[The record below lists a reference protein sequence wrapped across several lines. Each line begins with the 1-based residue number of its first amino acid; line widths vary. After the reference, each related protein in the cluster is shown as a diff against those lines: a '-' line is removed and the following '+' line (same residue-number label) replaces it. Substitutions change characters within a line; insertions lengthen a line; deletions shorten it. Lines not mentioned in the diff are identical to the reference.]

1 MVPVHTADYTIQPPA
16 DAAHADAR
24 GGRTLPE
31 VFETAVESVPDA
43 VAVVDGDR
51 SWTWARWR
59 EDVGALARGLQES
72 GVAPGDVVAVRLPNC
87 WELQT
92 LHLAVAAIGAVL
104 LPVHQG
110 TTPPEVRALLTRA
123 EPVLLVLSASGSESP
138 ATARSLLESVPS
150 LRGVLVAGEPETGCE
165 KAEETADEEAEGEEP
180 GVGSLDGL
188 LAAWAGR
195 GPRPVDVT
203 PDMPLVL
210 VPSSGT
216 ASARP
221 KLCVHS
227 HDGLLSNTV
236 AVTAEA
242 ADAFA
247 GTVLTAC
254 PMTHLFGLQAMHAA
268 LFAARRQVLFAGW
281 DVNRFLEL
289 AREHDPRVVF
299 AVPAQLRDV
308 VARLARTGEPTGFTP
323 YQVRTAGAAVAPALA
338 AQVRTVLG
346 CELVVV
352 WGMSEI
358 GTGTRTRAHDPDGSV
373 GVPVSGVDVRVVD
386 EHGGVCAPGVTGV
399 RGELQYRGPGLF
411 RGYFGEPELTRAALT
426 DDGWLRT
433 GDLAAIGADGV
444 VVLHGRADELI
455 NTGGRKFSATEVE
468 GLLANLAGLGPLA
481 VAGAPDD
488 RLGEYPCLVV
498 TDHTDRTIGL
508 SEVTAFL
515 RRLGLA
521 DHKIP
526 LELVTVRELP
536 LSPAGKLDRRA
547 LKGLL
552 AGLEAVTVP
561 ARLGAIPPY
570 TAEEALDLVRDCV
583 GRLLGNDGTAVPFS
597 PDTDSFSPDTDFRRL
612 GLDSILAVRLR
623 NLLREE
629 TGLPLPVT
637 LAFDFPTPRAV
648 AHVLAEQEDPS
659 LEDPSREEP
668 SREKLSREEPWE
680 IPADGPDP
688 VAIVAMACRLPGGAD
703 SPDALWELLADGT
716 DAMSPFPTDRGW
728 DLDRLFDED
737 PDRPGTS
744 YAREG
749 GFLHDA
755 GDFDAGFFG
764 LSDQEA
770 TATDPQQRLLL
781 EAAWETFERAGID
794 PRSVRGTRTGVFTG
808 AMDRGYGAHA
818 SATPSAWESML
829 ITGTS
834 ASAISGRIAYTYG
847 LEGPA
852 LTVDT
857 ASSSSLVALHLACR
871 SLRSGETDL
880 ALAGGVTVMA
890 TPAPFAHFSRLRA
903 LSPDSRSMAYAD
915 AANGSAW
922 SEGAGL
928 LLLERLSDARRNG
941 HPVLALVRGS
951 AVNQDGAS
959 NGLTAPSGPAQQRV
973 IREALA
979 DAGLTPR
986 DVDAVEGHGTGTP
999 LGDPIEAQAL
1009 LATYGQ
1015 QRSEERPLW
1024 LGSVKSNI
1032 GHTQAAAGVV
1042 GVIKTVLALRHGVL
1056 PRTLHVD
1063 APSAK
1068 VDWSAGSVRLLT
1080 EARPWP
1086 RESGI
1091 TRRAGVSSFGL
1102 TGTNAHVIL
1111 EEAPGKEAPGEE
1123 TAERAGGAPGE
1134 VPEEVRHESGAGGT
1148 SDTGPGGPEAAGDAA
1163 APWVLSARSRAA
1175 LRAQARR
1182 LAEHVTADPGLRA
1195 RDVAHAL
1202 ATTRALHRHRAVIS
1216 GSDRAQLLS
1225 MTAQFGRGERTAG
1238 VTPHESA
1245 PGGPAFV
1252 FSGQGS
1258 QRGGMGREAAEAFPV
1273 FGQALRE
1280 VCAALDPLL
1289 ARPLTSVMWAAPGSQ
1304 EAALLDDTTYTQ
1316 PALFAVQVAL
1326 YRLFESWGV
1335 VPGHLV
1341 GHSVGEISAAHVTG
1355 VLSLQDAC
1363 TLVAARSRLM
1373 GALPP
1378 GGAMV
1383 AARITEAEVTPWLA
1397 EVTDSVSIAAV
1408 NGPHSLVLSGAEAPL
1423 AALTDRL
1430 AAAGHK
1436 TRKLMV
1442 STAPHSPL
1450 MDPMLE
1456 EFRVVARTL
1465 SYAAP
1470 AVPLVST
1477 VTGRPLTGEE
1487 ARDPDHW
1494 VRHVR
1499 QSVRFEDAIG
1509 RLRDEHVT
1517 GFLELGAE
1525 PVLTPMIDEC
1535 LEPAGPQPGV
1545 AVVPSL
1551 RAGVPERHA
1560 LLTAVARVHAH
1571 GVPVDWDAVLP
1582 GARPVALPT
1591 YAFQRRRFWLAPAPM
1606 TAVGSAGPVGSAGD
1620 GGVADAA
1627 ASEGVA
1633 VTAVAAGG
1641 VVAAGEEPPGLEARL
1656 SGLDDAEQ
1664 DALVLALVLAET
1676 SAVLGG
1682 QETGGEETGGEEPSD
1697 ADGNRTFKELGIGS
1711 LNAVELR
1718 NRLIAATDLRLPS
1731 TLVYDYPTPNAI
1743 VRLVRERLA
1752 RPTAPA
1758 RDVSSVVAELESLV
1772 TAGAEVSAE
1781 TVARLRAVARWK
1793 AEASEATGSGEGTG
1807 ANPGGTPDLAPGGAL
1822 DLASASD
1829 EELFRLMDAGS

>member
-1 MVPVHTADYTIQPPA
+1 MVPVHTDDYAIQPPT
-16 DAAHADAR
+16 DAAAAL
-24 GGRTLPE
+24 GGCTLSG
-31 VFETAVESVPDA
+31 VFEAAVESAPDA

-51 SWTWARWR
+51 SWTWAQWR
-59 EDVGALARGLQES
+59 ADVGALARGLQES
-72 GVAPGDVVAVRLPNC
+72 GVAPGDVVAVQLPNC

-92 LHLAVAAIGAVL
+92 LHLAVAAVGAVL
-104 LPVHQG
+104 LPVHQD
-110 TTPPEVRALLTRA
+110 TAACEVHALLTRA
-123 EPVLLVLSASGSESP
+123 EPVLLVLSASGSETA
-138 ATARSLLESVPS
+138 ATARSLLDRVPS
-150 LRGVLVAGEPETGCE
+150 LRDVLLTGASEEGCQEAG
-165 KAEETADEEAEGEEP
+165 A
-180 GVGSLDGL
+180 GSLDGL
-188 LAAWAGR
+188 LAAWAGNA
-195 GPRPVDVT
+195 PRPVDVT
-203 PDMPLVL
+203 PDLPLVL
-210 VPSSGT
+210 IPSSGT
-216 ASARP
+216 TSARP

-227 HDGLLSNTV
+227 HDGLLSNTA

-247 GTVLTAC
+247 ATVLMAC

-268 LFAARRQVLFAGW
+268 LFAASRQVLLTGW
-281 DVNRFLEL
+281 DADRFLEL

-299 AVPAQLRDV
+299 AVPTQLRDV
-308 VARLARTGEPTGFTP
+308 VDKLAGTDGPAGFAP
-323 YQVRTAGAAVAPALA
+323 RQVRTAGAAVAPALA
-338 AQVRTVLG
+338 AQVRALLD
-346 CELVVV
+346 CDLVVV

-358 GTGTRTRAHDPDGSV
+358 GTGTRTRADDPEGSV
-373 GVPVSGVDVRVVD
+373 GGPVGGGEVRVVD
-386 EHGGVCAPGVTGV
+386 EHGEVCAADET
-399 RGELQYRGPGLF
+399 GELQYRGPGLF
-411 RGYFGEPELTRAALT
+411 RGYFREPELTRSALT
-426 DDGWLRT
+426 QDGWLRT
-433 GDLAAIGADGV
+433 GDLAAVGADGV
-444 VVLHGRADELI
+444 VVLHGRATELI

-468 GLLANLAGLGPLA
+468 GLLAGLAGLGPLA

-498 TDHTDRTIGL
+498 TDHADRTIGL
-508 SEVTAFL
+508 TEVAAFL

-526 LELVTVRELP
+526 LELVSVPELP

-547 LKGLL
+547 LDRLL
-552 AGLEAVTVP
+552 ADLEEVSVP
-561 ARLGAIPPY
+561 ARLGAIPPD
-570 TAEEALDLVRDCV
+570 TVEEALELVRDCV
-583 GRLLGNDGTAVPFS
+583 GRVLGSDGTAVPFS
-597 PDTDSFSPDTDFRRL
+597 PEAGFRQL
-612 GLDSILAVRLR
+612 GLDSIQAVRLR

-629 TGLPLPVT
+629 TGLPLPTT
-637 LAFDFPTPRAV
+637 LAFDSPTPRAV
-648 AHVLAEQEDPS
+648 ARVLAEQE
-659 LEDPSREEP
+659 EPSREEP
-668 SREKLSREEPWE
+668 GRAS
-680 IPADGPDP
+680 ADGADP
-688 VAIVAMACRLPGGAD
+688 VAIIGMACRLPGGAG
-703 SPDALWELLADGT
+703 SPEALWELLTDGT
-716 DAMSPFPTDRGW
+716 DAMSPFPEDRGW

-737 PDRPGTS
+737 PDRPGTC

-770 TATDPQQRLLL
+770 MATDPQQRLLL
-781 EAAWETFERAGID
+781 ETAWEAFERAGIA
-794 PRSVRGTRTGVFTG
+794 PESVQGTRTGVFAG
-808 AMDRGYGAHA
+808 AMDRGYGATV

-829 ITGTS
+829 ITGT
-834 ASAISGRIAYTYG
+834 AGSAISGRVAYTYG

-852 LTVDT
+852 ITVDT

-890 TPAPFAHFSRLRA
+890 TPAAFAHFSRLRA

-941 HPVLALVRGS
+941 HRVLALVRGS

-973 IREALA
+973 IRQALA
-979 DAGLTPR
+979 DAGLTPQ

-999 LGDPIEAQAL
+999 LGDPIETQAL

-1015 QRSEERPLW
+1015 QRPAARPLW

-1063 APSAK
+1063 APSTK

-1086 RESGI
+1086 RESGL

-1111 EEAPGKEAPGEE
+1111 EEAPGGEGEGEEE
-1123 TAERAGGAPGE
+1123 TAAARSG
-1134 VPEEVRHESGAGGT
+1134 SGAARVLEPA
-1148 SDTGPGGPEAAGDAA
+1148 DDAA
-1163 APWVLSARSRAA
+1163 VPWVLSARSRTA

-1182 LAEHVTADPGLRA
+1182 LAEHVAADPGLRA

-1202 ATTRALHRHRAVIS
+1202 ATTRALHRHRAVVT
-1216 GSDRAQLLS
+1216 GADLAQLL
-1225 MTAQFGRGERTAG
+1225 AAAAEFGRGERTAG
-1238 VTPHESA
+1238 VMPHDSA
-1245 PGGPAFV
+1245 PGGGPAFV
-1252 FSGQGS
+1252 FPGQGS
-1258 QRGGMGREAAEAFPV
+1258 QLNGMGREAAEAFPV

-1280 VCAALDPLL
+1280 VCALVDPLL
-1289 ARPLTSVMWAAPGSQ
+1289 ALPLTSVMWAAPDSE

-1335 VPGHLV
+1335 VPHHLV
-1341 GHSVGEISAAHVTG
+1341 GHSAGEIAAAHVAG

-1363 TLVAARSRLM
+1363 TLVAARGRLM
-1373 GALPP
+1373 GTLPS

-1383 AARITEAEVTPWLA
+1383 AVRITEDEVTPWLA
-1397 EVTDSVSIAAV
+1397 ELTEAVSIAAV
-1408 NGPHSLVLSGAEAPL
+1408 NSPHSLVLSGAEAPL
-1423 AALTDRL
+1423 IALTERL

-1436 TRKLMV
+1436 TRRVAVRLA
-1442 STAPHSPL
+1442 SHSPL
-1450 MDPMLE
+1450 MDPVLE
-1456 EFRVVARTL
+1456 DFRAVVRTL

-1470 AVPLVST
+1470 AIPLIST
-1477 VTGRPLTGEE
+1477 VSGRLLTDEE
-1487 ARDPDHW
+1487 ARDPDYW
-1494 VRHVR
+1494 VRHIR
-1499 QSVRFEDAIG
+1499 QSVRFKDAIG
-1509 RLRDEHVT
+1509 RLRDERVT

-1525 PVLTPMIDEC
+1525 PALTPMIDEC
-1535 LEPAGPQPGV
+1535 LESAGPQPG
-1545 AVVPSL
+1545 ATMVPSL

-1560 LLTAVARVHAH
+1560 LLTAVARLHAH
-1571 GVPVDWDAVLP
+1571 GAPVDWDAVLP
-1582 GARPVALPT
+1582 GARPVPLPT
-1591 YAFQRRRFWLAPAPM
+1591 YAFQRRRFWPA
-1606 TAVGSAGPVGSAGD
+1606 AAPVGSA
-1620 GGVADAA
+1620 
-1627 ASEGVA
+1627 A
-1633 VTAVAAGG
+1633 VGG
-1641 VVAAGEEPPGLEARL
+1641 VVGALDAVMGGTPADEEPPGLAARL

-1664 DALVLALVLAET
+1664 DAHVLALVLAET

-1682 QETGGEETGGEEPSD
+1682 QEPLGEEGSH
-1697 ADGNRTFKELGIGS
+1697 TFKELGINS
-1711 LNAVELR
+1711 VNAVELR
-1718 NRLIAATDLRLPS
+1718 NRLIAATDLRLPA
-1731 TLVYDYPTPNAI
+1731 TLVYDYPTPNAV

-1752 RPTAPA
+1752 RPTAAA
-1758 RDVSSVVAELESLV
+1758 RDVDSVVAELESLL
-1772 TAGAEVSAE
+1772 TAGAEVSQE
-1781 TVARLRAVARWK
+1781 TVARLRAVTAGRG
-1793 AEASEATGSGEGTG
+1793 AGTG
-1807 ANPGGTPDLAPGGAL
+1807 AGPGEELDLASGAL

-1829 EELFRLMDAGS
+1829 EELFQLMDTES

>member
-1 MVPVHTADYTIQPPA
+1 MVPVHTDDYAIRPPA
-16 DAAHADAR
+16 DTTHVR
-24 GGRTLPE
+24 GGFTLPE
-31 VFETAVESVPDA
+31 VFATAVESVPDA
-43 VAVVDGDR
+43 VALVDGHR
-51 SWTWARWR
+51 SWTWAQWR
-59 EDVGALARGLQES
+59 ADVDALARGLQES
-72 GVAPGDVVAVRLPNC
+72 GIAPGDVVAMRLPNC
-87 WELQT
+87 WELVT
-92 LHLAVAAIGAVL
+92 LHLAVAAVGAVL
-104 LPVHQG
+104 LPLHEG
-110 TTPPEVRALLTRA
+110 TPFPEVHALLTRA
-123 EPVLLVLSASGSESP
+123 EPVLLVLPASGSESL

-150 LRGVLVAGEPETGCE
+150 LRGVLMGGAPEAGGQDPE
-165 KAEETADEEAEGEEP
+165 
-180 GVGSLDGL
+180 VGSLDRL
-188 LAAWAGR
+188 LAAWAGS

-216 ASARP
+216 VSARP

-227 HDGLLSNTV
+227 HDGLLSNTA

-242 ADAFA
+242 AGAFD
-247 GTVLTAC
+247 GPVLTAC
-254 PMTHLFGLQAMHAA
+254 PMTHLFGLQSLHAA
-268 LFAARRQVLFAGW
+268 LFAACAQVLLTGW
-281 DVNRFLEL
+281 DVDRFLEL
-289 AREHDPRVVF
+289 AREHGPRVVF

-308 VARLARTGEPTGFTP
+308 TARLARTDEPAGFTP
-323 YQVRTAGAAVAPALA
+323 SQVRTAGAAVAPSLA
-338 AQVRTVLG
+338 VQVRAVLD
-346 CELVVV
+346 CELVVA

-373 GVPVSGVDVRVVD
+373 GVPVGGVEVRVVD
-386 EHGGVCAPGVTGV
+386 EHGDVCAAGE

-411 RGYFGEPELTRAALT
+411 RGYFREPELTRSALT

-444 VVLHGRADELI
+444 VVLHGRAAELI
-455 NTGGRKFSATEVE
+455 NSGGRKFSATEVE
-468 GLLANLAGLGPLA
+468 GLLSGLAGLGPLA
-481 VAGAPDD
+481 VTGAPDD

-498 TDHTDRTIGL
+498 TDRADSTIGL

-515 RRLGLA
+515 RRVGLA

-536 LSPAGKLDRRA
+536 LSPAGKLDRGA
-547 LKGLL
+547 LKRLL
-552 AGLEAVTVP
+552 AGLEAVSVP
-561 ARLGAIPPY
+561 ARLGAVPPC
-570 TAEEALDLVRDCV
+570 TAEEALELVRDCV
-583 GRLLGNDGTAVPFS
+583 GRVLRSGGAAVPISPDKDFFS
-597 PDTDSFSPDTDFRRL
+597 PDKDFRQL
-612 GLDSILAVRLR
+612 GLDSLHAVRLR

-629 TGLPLPVT
+629 TGLPLPPT
-637 LAFDFPTPRAV
+637 LAFDSPTPRAV
-648 AHVLAEQEDPS
+648 ARVLAEQEDP
-659 LEDPSREEP
+659 LQEQPSQEEP
-668 SREKLSREEPWE
+668 REV
-680 IPADGPDP
+680 PAGGAGADP
-688 VAIVAMACRLPGGAD
+688 VAIVGMACRLPGGVD

-755 GDFDAGFFG
+755 GGFDAGFFG

-794 PRSVRGTRTGVFTG
+794 PQSLKGTRTGVFTG
-808 AMDRGYGAHA
+808 AMDRGYGTHA
-818 SATPSAWESML
+818 SAAPSAWESML
-829 ITGTS
+829 ITGT
-834 ASAISGRIAYTYG
+834 AGSAISGRIAYTYG

-903 LSPDSRSMAYAD
+903 LSPDSRAMAYAD

-941 HPVLALVRGS
+941 HRVLALVRGS

-973 IREALA
+973 IRQALT
-979 DAGLTPR
+979 DAGLTPQ

-999 LGDPIEAQAL
+999 LGDPIEVQAL

-1015 QRSEERPLW
+1015 RRPEEQPLW

-1063 APSAK
+1063 APSAA
-1068 VDWSAGSVRLLT
+1068 VDWSAGAVRLLT

-1086 RESGI
+1086 RESGR

-1111 EEAPGKEAPGEE
+1111 EEAPRE
-1123 TAERAGGAPGE
+1123 TASGGEAEGAEPSGDT
-1134 VPEEVRHESGAGGT
+1134 VPAE
-1148 SDTGPGGPEAAGDAA
+1148 A

-1182 LAEHVTADPGLRA
+1182 LAEQVAADPGLPA
-1195 RDVAHAL
+1195 QDVAHAL
-1202 ATTRALHRHRAVIS
+1202 ATSRTLHRHRAVVS

-1225 MTAQFGRGERTAG
+1225 AAQRFGRGERTAG
-1238 VTPHESA
+1238 VTLDDSA
-1245 PGGPAFV
+1245 PGGLAFV

-1258 QRGGMGREAAEAFPV
+1258 QRSGMGLEAAGAFPV
-1273 FGQALRE
+1273 FGQALGE

-1289 ARPLTSVMWAAPGSQ
+1289 ARPLTSVMWAAPDSE
-1304 EAALLDDTTYTQ
+1304 EAARLDDTTYTQ

-1335 VPGHLV
+1335 VPDHLV

-1355 VLSLQDAC
+1355 VLGLQDAC

-1383 AARITEAEVTPWLA
+1383 AVRITEAEVTPWLEELA
-1397 EVTDSVSIAAV
+1397 DEVSIAAV

-1423 AALTDRL
+1423 VALTDQL
-1430 AAAGHK
+1430 SAAGHK
-1436 TRKLMV
+1436 IRRLMV

-1456 EFRVVARTL
+1456 EFRAVVRTL

-1470 AVPLVST
+1470 ALPLIST

-1487 ARDPDHW
+1487 ARDPEHW

-1499 QSVRFEDAIG
+1499 QSVRFKDAIG
-1509 RLRDEHVT
+1509 RLRDERVT

-1525 PVLTPMIDEC
+1525 PALTPMIDEC
-1535 LEPAGPQPGV
+1535 LESADPQPGT

-1551 RAGVPERHA
+1551 RSGVPEREA
-1560 LLTAVARVHAH
+1560 LLTSVARVHTH

-1591 YAFQRRRFWLAPAPM
+1591 YAFQRRRFWLASAPVSPA
-1606 TAVGSAGPVGSAGD
+1606 GSAGPTAD
-1620 GGVADAA
+1620 GGFAGAAD
-1627 ASEGVA
+1627 
-1633 VTAVAAGG
+1633 TADGT
-1641 VVAAGEEPPGLEARL
+1641 AAGEEPLGLEARL
-1656 SGLDDAEQ
+1656 SGLDEAEQ

-1676 SAVLGG
+1676 SAVLGS
-1682 QETGGEETGGEEPSD
+1682 QETHGEEPHGEE
-1697 ADGNRTFKELGIGS
+1697 GNRTFKEIGINS

-1718 NRLIAATDLRLPS
+1718 NRLIAATDIRLPA
-1731 TLVYDYPTPNAI
+1731 TLVYDYPTPKAV

-1752 RPTAPA
+1752 RPPSPA
-1758 RDVSSVVAELESLV
+1758 RDVASVVAELESLLM
-1772 TAGAEVSAE
+1772 AGAEVSEE
-1781 TVARLRAVARWK
+1781 TVARLKAVTAVP
-1793 AEASEATGSGEGTG
+1793 TGSGSGTG
-1807 ANPGGTPDLAPGGAL
+1807 VGPGGAL
-1822 DLASASD
+1822 DLVSASD
-1829 EELFRLMDAGS
+1829 EELFRLMDAES

>member
-1 MVPVHTADYTIQPPA
+1 MVPVHTDDYVLTPPA
-16 DAAHADAR
+16 DVAEFL
-24 GGRTLPE
+24 GGYTLPE
-31 VFETAVESVPDA
+31 VFEAAVESAPDT

-51 SWTWARWR
+51 SWTWAQWR
-59 EDVGALARGLQES
+59 ADVAALARGLQES
-72 GVAPGDVVAVRLPNC
+72 GVAPGDVVAVQLPNC

-92 LHLAVAAIGAVL
+92 LHLAVAAVGAVL
-104 LPVHQG
+104 LPVHEG
-110 TTPPEVRALLTRA
+110 TTAPELHALLTRA
-123 EPVLLVLSASGSESP
+123 EPVLLVRSAAGSAASAGNESA

-150 LRGVLVAGEPETGCE
+150 LRDVLAAGAWEAAGC
-165 KAEETADEEAEGEEP
+165 EEP
-180 GVGSLDGL
+180 GCEDPGTGSLDGL
-188 LAAWAGR
+188 LAAWAGHR
-195 GPRPVDVT
+195 PAPVDVT
-203 PDMPLVL
+203 PDLPLVL
-210 VPSSGT
+210 ISSSGT

-221 KLCVHS
+221 KLCLHS
-227 HDGLLSNTV
+227 HDGLLSNTA
-236 AVTAEA
+236 AVTAGA
-242 ADAFA
+242 ADAFG
-247 GTVLTAC
+247 GTVLVAC

-268 LFAARRQVLFAGW
+268 LFAAHGQVLLTGW
-281 DVNRFLEL
+281 DVDRFLEL
-289 AREHDPRVVF
+289 AREHAPRVVF

-308 VARLARTGEPTGFTP
+308 VARLARKDEPAGFAP

-338 AQVRTVLG
+338 ARVRAVLD
-346 CELVVV
+346 CELAVV

-358 GTGTRTRAHDPDGSV
+358 GAGTCTRAHDPDGSV
-373 GVPVSGVDVRVVD
+373 GRPVRGVAVRVVD
-386 EHGGVCAPGVTGV
+386 ERGEVCAAGE

-411 RGYFGEPELTRAALT
+411 RGYFGEPELTRSALT
-426 DDGWLRT
+426 EDGWLRT
-433 GDLAAIGADGV
+433 GDLAAIGGNGV
-444 VVLHGRADELI
+444 VVLHGRAAELI

-468 GLLANLAGLGPLA
+468 GLLAGLADLGPLA

-498 TDHTDRTIGL
+498 TDRADRTIGL
-508 SEVTAFL
+508 TEVTAYL

-526 LELVTVRELP
+526 LELVHLRELP
-536 LSPAGKLDRRA
+536 VSPAGKLDRRA
-547 LKGLL
+547 LQRLLGGLS
-552 AGLEAVTVP
+552 EVSVP
-561 ARLGAIPPY
+561 ARLGALPPY
-570 TAEEALDLVRDCV
+570 TVEEALELVRDGV
-583 GRLLGNDGTAVPFS
+583 GRLLGTGGTAVPFS
-597 PDTDSFSPDTDFRRL
+597 PDADFPDTDFRQL
-612 GLDSILAVRLR
+612 GLDSIRAVRLR

-629 TGLPLPVT
+629 TGLPLPAT

-648 AHVLAEQEDPS
+648 AHVLAEQE
-659 LEDPSREEP
+659 EPSREESSRVEPAHVASSRVKP
-668 SREKLSREEPWE
+668 SHVESSPVEPSHVE
-680 IPADGPDP
+680 SCRTPVDGADP
-688 VAIVAMACRLPGGAD
+688 VAIVGMACRLPGGAD
-703 SPDALWELLADGT
+703 SPEALWQLLADGT
-716 DAMSPFPTDRGW
+716 DAMSHFPEDRGW

-737 PDRPGTS
+737 PDRPGAS

-749 GFLHDA
+749 GFLYDA

-794 PRSVRGTRTGVFTG
+794 PKSLRGSRTGVFTG
-808 AMDRGYGAHA
+808 AMDRGHGAHA

-829 ITGTS
+829 ITGAA

-852 LTVDT
+852 MTVDT
-857 ASSSSLVALHLACR
+857 ASSSALVALHLACR

-941 HPVLALVRGS
+941 HRVLALVRGT

-973 IREALA
+973 IRQALA
-979 DAGLTPR
+979 DARLTPQ

-1015 QRSEERPLW
+1015 QRAEGRPLW

-1032 GHTQAAAGVV
+1032 GHTQAAAGAV
-1042 GVIKTVLALRHGVL
+1042 GVIKTVLALCHGVL

-1080 EARPWP
+1080 EPRPWP
-1086 RESGI
+1086 RESGR

-1111 EEAPGKEAPGEE
+1111 EEAPGGATGEE
-1123 TAERAGGAPGE
+1123 PQEEPEGAPAAA
-1134 VPEEVRHESGAGGT
+1134 RCASGAAR
-1148 SDTGPGGPEAAGDAA
+1148 GPEPSGDVAV
-1163 APWVLSARSRAA
+1163 PWVLSAHSRAA

-1182 LAEHVTADPGLRA
+1182 LAEDMTADPGPRA
-1195 RDVAHAL
+1195 QDVAHAL
-1202 ATTRALHRHRAVIS
+1202 ATTRTRHRHRVVVS
-1216 GSDRAQLLS
+1216 GSDRSQLVSL
-1225 MTAQFGRGERTAG
+1225 TAEFGRGRRAAG
-1238 VTPHESA
+1238 VALHDSA
-1245 PGGPAFV
+1245 PGGLAFV
-1252 FSGQGS
+1252 FPGQGS
-1258 QRGGMGREAAEAFPV
+1258 QRTGMGREAAEAFPV
-1273 FGQALRE
+1273 FGRALRE

-1289 ARPLTSVMWAAPGSQ
+1289 ERSLTSVMWAAPGSE

-1335 VPGHLV
+1335 VPDHLV

-1355 VLSLQDAC
+1355 LLSLQDAC
-1363 TLVAARSRLM
+1363 ALVAARSRLM

-1383 AARITEAEVTPWLA
+1383 AVRITEAEVTPWLA
-1397 EVTDSVSIAAV
+1397 EHTDSVSIAAV

-1423 AALTDRL
+1423 AVLTDRL
-1430 AAAGHK
+1430 GAAGHK
-1436 TRKLMV
+1436 TRRI
-1442 STAPHSPL
+1442 TASVAAHSPL

-1456 EFRVVARTL
+1456 EFRTVVRTL
-1465 SYAAP
+1465 TLPEAEP
-1470 AVPLVST
+1470 TVPLIST

-1509 RLRDEHVT
+1509 RLRDERVT

-1535 LEPAGPQPGV
+1535 LESADSQSGA

-1551 RAGVPERHA
+1551 RTGVPERQA
-1560 LLTAVARVHAH
+1560 LLTAVARVYAH
-1571 GVPVDWDAVLP
+1571 GVPVDWDTVLP

-1591 YAFQRRRFWLAPAPM
+1591 YAFQRRRFWLASAPVRPA
-1606 TAVGSAGPVGSAGD
+1606 GE
-1620 GGVADAA
+1620 VA
-1627 ASEGVA
+1627 
-1633 VTAVAAGG
+1633 AAGG
-1641 VVAAGEEPPGLEARL
+1641 TADGDEPPGLEARL
-1656 SGLDDAEQ
+1656 AGLDDVEQ
-1664 DALVLALVLAET
+1664 EALVLALVFAET

-1682 QETGGEETGGEEPSD
+1682 REMQGGE
-1697 ADGNRTFKELGIGS
+1697 ADRTFKELGVES
-1711 LNAVELR
+1711 VNAVELR
-1718 NRLIAATDLRLPS
+1718 NRLIAATDLRLPA

-1752 RPTAPA
+1752 RPATAA
-1758 RDVSSVVAELESLV
+1758 RDLAAVVAELETLV
-1772 TAGAEVSAE
+1772 TAGAEVSEE
-1781 TVARLRAVARWK
+1781 TVARLTAVTAGAAGK
-1793 AEASEATGSGEGTG
+1793 TGSADGGERE
-1807 ANPGGTPDLAPGGAL
+1807 AL
-1822 DLASASD
+1822 NLASASD
-1829 EELFRLMDAGS
+1829 EELFRLMDAES

>member
-1 MVPVHTADYTIQPPA
+1 MSEPRPAPQLTRVLESDPGVMVPVHTDDYAIQPPA
-16 DAAHADAR
+16 DAADVM
-24 GGRTLPE
+24 GGFTLPE
-31 VFETAVESVPDA
+31 VFEAAVGSAPDT

-51 SWTWARWR
+51 SWTWAQWR
-59 EDVGALARGLQES
+59 ADVAALARGLQES
-72 GVAPGDVVAVRLPNC
+72 GVAPGDVVAVHLPNC

-92 LHLAVAAIGAVL
+92 LHLAVAAVGAVL

-110 TTPPEVRALLTRA
+110 TTAPEIHALLTRA
-123 EPVLLVLSASGSESP
+123 EPVLLVLSASGSESE

-150 LRGVLVAGEPETGCE
+150 LRGALMAGAPDAGR
-165 KAEETADEEAEGEEP
+165 EEP

-188 LAAWAGR
+188 LAAWAGS

-203 PDMPLVL
+203 PDLPLVL
-210 VPSSGT
+210 IPSSGT

-227 HDGLLSNTV
+227 HDGLLSNTA

-242 ADAFA
+242 ADAFD
-247 GTVLTAC
+247 GMVLTAC

-268 LFAARRQVLFAGW
+268 LFAACGQVLLAGW
-281 DVNRFLEL
+281 DVDRFLEL
-289 AREHDPRVVF
+289 AREHEPRVVF

-308 VARLARTGEPTGFTP
+308 VARLAKTDEPAGFGP

-338 AQVRTVLG
+338 VQVRTVLD

-358 GTGTRTRAHDPDGSV
+358 GTGTRTRSHDPDGSV
-373 GVPVSGVDVRVVD
+373 GGPVGGVDVRVVD
-386 EHGGVCAPGVTGV
+386 EHGGVCAAGAT
-399 RGELQYRGPGLF
+399 GELQYRGPGLF
-411 RGYFGEPELTRAALT
+411 RGYFREPELTRSALT
-426 DDGWLRT
+426 EDGWLRT
-433 GDLAAIGADGV
+433 GDLAAIDADGV
-444 VVLHGRADELI
+444 VVLRGRATELI

-468 GLLANLAGLGPLA
+468 GLLAGLAGLGPSA
-481 VAGAPDD
+481 VVGAPDD

-498 TDHTDRTIGL
+498 TDRADRTIGL
-508 SEVTAFL
+508 TEVTAFL
-515 RRLGLA
+515 RRLGVA

-526 LELVTVRELP
+526 LELVTVRVLP
-536 LSPAGKLDRRA
+536 LSPAGKLDRGA
-547 LKGLL
+547 LRRLL
-552 AGLEAVTVP
+552 AGLEAAPVP
-561 ARLGAIPPY
+561 ARLGAVPPY
-570 TAEEALDLVRDCV
+570 TPEEALELVRDCV
-583 GRLLGNDGTAVPFS
+583 GRVLGNGGTAVPF
-597 PDTDSFSPDTDFRRL
+597 DPDTDFRGL
-612 GLDSILAVRLR
+612 GLDSIRSVRLR

-629 TGLPLPVT
+629 TGLPLPAT
-637 LAFDFPTPRAV
+637 LAFDFPNPRAV
-648 AHVLAEQEDPS
+648 AHVLAEQE
-659 LEDPSREEP
+659 EP
-668 SREKLSREEPWE
+668 SQEGPREIS
-680 IPADGPDP
+680 ADGADP
-688 VAIVAMACRLPGGAD
+688 VAIIGMACRLPGGAG
-703 SPDALWELLADGT
+703 SPDALWDLLADGT
-716 DAMSPFPTDRGW
+716 DAMSEFPEDRGW
-728 DLDRLFDED
+728 DLNRLFDED

-781 EAAWETFERAGID
+781 EAAWETFERAGIA
-794 PRSVRGTRTGVFTG
+794 PESLKGTRTGVFTG
-808 AMDRGYGAHA
+808 AMDRGYGATA
-818 SATPSAWESML
+818 SAAPSAWESML
-829 ITGTS
+829 STGV
-834 ASAISGRIAYTYG
+834 AGSAISGRIAYTYG

-852 LTVDT
+852 MTVDT

-871 SLRSGETDL
+871 SLRSGESDL

-903 LSPDSRSMAYAD
+903 LSPDSRSMAYAN

-941 HPVLALVRGS
+941 HRVLALVRGS

-973 IREALA
+973 IRQALA
-979 DAGLTPR
+979 DAGLTPQ

-1015 QRSEERPLW
+1015 QRPEGRPLW

-1032 GHTQAAAGVV
+1032 GHTQAAAGVT
-1042 GVIKTVLALRHGVL
+1042 GVIKTVLALRHGIL

-1086 RESGI
+1086 RESGL

-1111 EEAPGKEAPGEE
+1111 EEAPGEGVEKDVEEAPDGDL
-1123 TAERAGGAPGE
+1123 AEARG
-1134 VPEEVRHESGAGGT
+1134 ESGTAL
-1148 SDTGPGGPEAAGDAA
+1148 GPEPAGDAA
-1163 APWVLSARSRAA
+1163 TPWVLSARSRAA
-1175 LRAQARR
+1175 LRAQAGR
-1182 LAEHVTADPGLRA
+1182 LAEHVAADPGLRA
-1195 RDVAHAL
+1195 QDVAHAL
-1202 ATTRALHRHRAVIS
+1202 ATTRAVHRHRAVIS
-1216 GSDRAQLLS
+1216 GSDRAQLLAS
-1225 MTAQFGRGERTAG
+1225 AREFGRGERTAG
-1238 VTPHESA
+1238 VTLHDSV
-1245 PGGPAFV
+1245 PGGLAFV
-1252 FSGQGS
+1252 FPGQGG
-1258 QRGGMGREAAEAFPV
+1258 QRNGMGREAAEAFPV

-1280 VCAALDPLL
+1280 VCDALDPLL
-1289 ARPLTSVMWAAPGSQ
+1289 ARPLTSVMWAAPGSE

-1335 VPGHLV
+1335 TPDHLV
-1341 GHSVGEISAAHVTG
+1341 GHSAGEIAAAHVAG
-1355 VLSLQDAC
+1355 VLGLQDAC
-1363 TLVAARSRLM
+1363 TLVAARGRLM

-1383 AARITEAEVTPWLA
+1383 AVRITEAEATPLLA
-1397 EVTDSVSIAAV
+1397 ESTQAVSIAAV

-1436 TRKLMV
+1436 TRRIEV
-1442 STAPHSPL
+1442 RVASHSPL

-1456 EFRVVARTL
+1456 EFRAVVRTL

-1477 VTGRPLTGEE
+1477 VTGRPLTGED

-1499 QSVRFEDAIG
+1499 QSVRFKDAIG
-1509 RLRDEHVT
+1509 RLRGERVT

-1525 PVLTPMIDEC
+1525 PALTPMIDEC
-1535 LEPAGPQPGV
+1535 LESADPQPGA

-1571 GVPVDWDAVLP
+1571 GVPVHWDAVLP

-1591 YAFQRRRFWLAPAPM
+1591 YAFQRRRFWLASTPVSPA
-1606 TAVGSAGPVGSAGD
+1606 GSAGSAGSAAD
-1620 GGVADAA
+1620 GRCAGVASAT
-1627 ASEGVA
+1627 SLS
-1633 VTAVAAGG
+1633 VAADGM
-1641 VVAAGEEPPGLEARL
+1641 AAGEEPPGLEASL
-1656 SGLDDAEQ
+1656 SGLDDSEQ

-1682 QETGGEETGGEEPSD
+1682 QETRGEE
-1697 ADGNRTFKELGIGS
+1697 GNRTFKEMGIES

-1718 NRLIAATDLRLPS
+1718 NRLIAATDMRLPA
-1731 TLVYDYPTPNAI
+1731 TLMYDYPTPNAV

-1758 RDVSSVVAELESLV
+1758 RDVASVVAELESLL
-1772 TAGAEVSAE
+1772 TAGAEVSEE
-1781 TVARLRAVARWK
+1781 TVARLKAVTA
-1793 AEASEATGSGEGTG
+1793 GSGGGTG
-1807 ANPGGTPDLAPGGAL
+1807 ADPSGVL
-1822 DLASASD
+1822 DLTSASD
-1829 EELFRLMDAGS
+1829 DELFRLMDAES

>member
-1 MVPVHTADYTIQPPA
+1 MVPVPTDDYAMKPPTDTAGPP
-16 DAAHADAR
+16 

-31 VFETAVESVPDA
+31 VFETAVETAPDA
-43 VAVVDGDR
+43 VALVDGDR

-59 EDVGALARGLQES
+59 SDVDALARGLQES
-72 GVAPGDVVAVRLPNC
+72 GVAPGDVVAARLPNC
-87 WELQT
+87 WEYVT
-92 LHLAVAAIGAVL
+92 LHLAAAAVGAVL

-110 TTPPEVRALLTRA
+110 TTAQELQALLTRV
-123 EPVLLVLSASGSESP
+123 EPVLLVLSDSGSESG
-138 ATARSLLESVPS
+138 ATVRSLLESVPS
-150 LRGVLVAGEPETGCE
+150 LRSVLLAGTP
-165 KAEETADEEAEGEEP
+165 AEERGIR
-180 GVGSLDGL
+180 SLDGL
-188 LAAWAGR
+188 LAAWAGSV
-195 GPRPVDVT
+195 PQPVDVT
-203 PDMPLVL
+203 PDMPLAL
-210 VPSSGT
+210 IPSSGT
-216 ASARP
+216 TSARP

-227 HDGLLSNTV
+227 HDGLLANTA

-242 ADAFA
+242 ADAFT

-268 LFAARRQVLFAGW
+268 LSAACGQVLLTGW
-281 DVNRFLEL
+281 DVDRFLEL
-289 AREHDPRVVF
+289 ARQHDPRVVF
-299 AVPAQLRDV
+299 AVPAQLRDAV
-308 VARLARTGEPTGFTP
+308 ERLARTDKPAGFAP
-323 YQVRTAGAAVAPALA
+323 YQVRTAGADVAPALA
-338 AQVRTVLG
+338 ARVRDTLD

-352 WGMSEI
+352 WGMTEI
-358 GTGTRTRAHDPDGSV
+358 GTGTRTRAGDPDGSV
-373 GVPVSGVDVRVVD
+373 GKPVTGVAVRVVD
-386 EHGGVCAPGVTGV
+386 EDGELCAAGE
-399 RGELQYRGPGLF
+399 RGELQYRGPSLF
-411 RGYFGEPELTRAALT
+411 RGYFREPELTRSALT
-426 DDGWLRT
+426 EDGWLRT

-444 VVLHGRADELI
+444 VVLHGRAAEQI
-455 NTGGRKFSATEVE
+455 NTGGRTFSGTEVE
-468 GLLANLAGLGPLA
+468 ALLAGLTGLGPLA

-498 TDHTDRTIGL
+498 TGRADRTIGL
-508 SEVTAFL
+508 REVTAFL
-515 RRLGLA
+515 RRQGLA

-526 LELVTVRELP
+526 LELVTVPELP
-536 LSPAGKLDRRA
+536 LSAAGKPDRRA
-547 LKGLL
+547 IKRLLTGL
-552 AGLEAVTVP
+552 AAVTVP
-561 ARLGAIPPY
+561 ARPGAVPPD

-583 GRLLGNDGTAVPFS
+583 GQVLGHDGTAVPFS
-597 PDTDSFSPDTDFRRL
+597 SDTDFRRL
-612 GLDSILAVRLR
+612 GLDSVRAVRLR

-637 LAFDFPTPRAV
+637 LAFDHPTPRSV
-648 AHVLAEQEDPS
+648 ARVLAEQEEPS
-659 LEDPSREEP
+659 PEEP
-668 SREKLSREEPWE
+668 YR
-680 IPADGPDP
+680 IPADGADP
-688 VAIVAMACRLPGGAD
+688 VAIVGMACRLPGGAD
-703 SPDALWELLADGT
+703 SPEALWDLLTDGT
-716 DAMSPFPTDRGW
+716 DAMSGFPDDRGW

-794 PRSVRGTRTGVFTG
+794 PASLKGTRTGVYTG
-808 AMDRGYGAHA
+808 AMDRGYAATA
-818 SATPSAWESML
+818 SAAPSAWESML
-829 ITGTS
+829 ITGTAGS
-834 ASAISGRIAYTYG
+834 AVSGRIAYTYG

-903 LSPDSRSMAYAD
+903 LSPDSRAMAYAD

-941 HPVLALVRGS
+941 HPVLALIRGS

-959 NGLTAPSGPAQQRV
+959 NGLTAPSGPAQQHV
-973 IREALA
+973 IRQALT

-1015 QRSEERPLW
+1015 ERPEGRPLW

-1032 GHTQAAAGVV
+1032 GHTQAAAGVT
-1042 GVIKTVLALRHGVL
+1042 GVIKTVLALRHDVL
-1056 PRTLHVD
+1056 PGTLHVD

-1068 VDWSAGSVRLLT
+1068 VDWTAGSVRLLT
-1080 EARPWP
+1080 ESRPWP
-1086 RESGI
+1086 RENGRA
-1091 TRRAGVSSFGL
+1091 RRAGVSSFGL

-1111 EEAPGKEAPGEE
+1111 EEAPDGKTAEAGVVARDAPG
-1123 TAERAGGAPGE
+1123 TALATEPAD
-1134 VPEEVRHESGAGGT
+1134 
-1148 SDTGPGGPEAAGDAA
+1148 DTAV
-1163 APWVLSARSRAA
+1163 PWVLSARSRTA
-1175 LRAQARR
+1175 LRAQAHR
-1182 LAEHVTADPGLRA
+1182 LNEHVAAHPGLRA
-1195 RDVAHAL
+1195 QDVAHAL
-1202 ATTRALHRHRAVIS
+1202 ATIRTLHRHRAVIS
-1216 GSDRAQLLS
+1216 GPDRAQLLAAA
-1225 MTAQFGRGERTAG
+1225 AQFGNGERAAG
-1238 VTPHESA
+1238 VTLHDA
-1245 PGGPAFV
+1245 TPGGLAFV

-1258 QRGGMGREAAEAFPV
+1258 QRNGMGRAAAEAFPV

-1280 VCAALDPLL
+1280 ACATLDPLL
-1289 ARPLTSVMWAAPGSQ
+1289 PRPLTSVMWADPGSE

-1316 PALFAVQVAL
+1316 PALFAVQIAL
-1326 YRLFESWGV
+1326 YRLFASWGV
-1335 VPGHLV
+1335 IPDHLV
-1341 GHSVGEISAAHVTG
+1341 GHSVGEIAAAQVTG

-1383 AARITEAEVTPWLA
+1383 AVRITEAEVTPWLA
-1397 EVTDSVSIAAV
+1397 ELTDTVSIAAV

-1423 AALTDRL
+1423 ATLTDQL

-1436 TRKLMV
+1436 TRRLLV

-1450 MDPMLE
+1450 MDPVLD
-1456 EFRVVARTL
+1456 EFRAIVRTL

-1470 AVPLVST
+1470 TIPLVST

-1487 ARDPDHW
+1487 ARDPEHW

-1499 QSVRFEDAIG
+1499 QSVRFKDAIG
-1509 RLRDEHVT
+1509 RVLDARGT

-1535 LEPAGPQPGV
+1535 LETADPRPG
-1545 AVVPSL
+1545 AVVIPGL
-1551 RAGVPERHA
+1551 RAGTPDRDA

-1571 GVPVDWDAVLP
+1571 GTPVDWNAVLP
-1582 GARPVALPT
+1582 GARPAALPT
-1591 YAFQRRRFWLAPAPM
+1591 YAFQRRRFWPAP
-1606 TAVGSAGPVGSAGD
+1606 TPTGAAAPGGSAKSANIPGTATVQPTAD
-1620 GGVADAA
+1620 EGGAL
-1627 ASEGVA
+1627 S
-1633 VTAVAAGG
+1633 
-1641 VVAAGEEPPGLEARL
+1641 ARL
-1656 SGLDDAEQ
+1656 SGLEDTEQ
-1664 DALVLALVLAET
+1664 QTYLLALVLAET

-1682 QETGGEETGGEEPSD
+1682 QELRDEKGSH
-1697 ADGNRTFKELGIGS
+1697 TFKELGVNS
-1711 LNAVELR
+1711 VNAVELR
-1718 NRLIAATDLRLPS
+1718 NRLIEATDLRLPA
-1731 TLVYDYPTPNAI
+1731 TLVYDHPTPHAV
-1743 VRLVRERLA
+1743 VRLVRGRLA
-1752 RPTAPA
+1752 RQAAPA
-1758 RDVSSVVAELESLV
+1758 RDVASVVAELESLLA
-1772 TAGAEVSAE
+1772 AGAEISEE
-1781 TVARLRAVARWK
+1781 TAARLK
-1793 AEASEATGSGEGTG
+1793 AATTG
-1807 ANPGGTPDLAPGGAL
+1807 RDGGTDADSGAAL
-1822 DLASASD
+1822 DLTSASD
-1829 EELFRLMDAGS
+1829 EELFRLMDGER

>member
-1 MVPVHTADYTIQPPA
+1 MVPVHTDDYLLDLPA
-16 DAAHADAR
+16 GAAEAL
-24 GGRTLPE
+24 GGFTLPD
-31 VFETAVESVPDA
+31 VFASAATSAPDA
-43 VAVVDGDR
+43 VALVDGDR

-59 EDVGALARGLQES
+59 ADVDALARGLQES
-72 GVAPGDVVAVRLPNC
+72 GVAPGDVVAARLPNC
-87 WELQT
+87 WEFAT
-92 LHLAVAAIGAVL
+92 LHLAVAAVGAVL

-110 TTPPEVRALLTRA
+110 TASGDVRALLARA
-123 EPVLLVLSASGSESP
+123 EPVLLVLPESP
-138 ATARSLLESVPS
+138 GGDQAMARSLLENVPS
-150 LRGVLVAGEPETGCE
+150 LRRVLLAGASDTQR
-165 KAEETADEEAEGEEP
+165 EEP

-188 LAAWAGR
+188 LAAWAGS

-210 VPSSGT
+210 IPSSGT
-216 ASARP
+216 TSARP

-227 HDGLLSNTV
+227 HDGLLSNTE

-242 ADAFA
+242 AGTFD

-254 PMTHLFGLQAMHAA
+254 PMSHLFGLQGMHAA
-268 LFAARRQVLFAGW
+268 LFAACGQVLLTGW
-281 DVNRFLEL
+281 DTDRFLEL

-299 AVPAQLRDV
+299 AVPTQLRDV
-308 VARLARTGEPTGFTP
+308 VERLARTDEPAGFAP
-323 YQVRTAGAAVAPALA
+323 HQVRTAGAAIAPALT
-338 AQVRTVLG
+338 AQVRAALD
-346 CELVVV
+346 CDLIVV

-358 GTGTRTRAHDPDGSV
+358 GTGTRTRAGDPGDSV
-373 GVPVSGVDVRVVD
+373 GEPVSGVELRVVD
-386 EHGGVCAPGVTGV
+386 EHGVCAAGRT
-399 RGELQYRGPGLF
+399 GELQYRGPGLF
-411 RGYFGEPELTRAALT
+411 RGYFREPELTRSALT
-426 DDGWLRT
+426 EDGWLRT
-433 GDLAAIGADGV
+433 GDLAAVGPDGV
-444 VVLHGRADELI
+444 VVLHGRAAELI
-455 NTGGRKFSATEVE
+455 NTGGRKFAATEVE
-468 GLLANLAGLGPLA
+468 GLLADLTGLGPLA

-498 TDHTDRTIGL
+498 TDHADRTIGL

-515 RRLGLA
+515 HRRGLA

-536 LSPAGKLDRRA
+536 RSPAGKLDRRA
-547 LKGLL
+547 LKQRL
-552 AGLEAVTVP
+552 AGLEAVPVT
-561 ARLGAIPPY
+561 ARLGSVPPY
-570 TAEEALDLVRDCV
+570 TVEEALELVRDCV
-583 GRLLGNDGTAVPFS
+583 GRVLRNGGTTAPSS
-597 PDTDSFSPDTDFRRL
+597 PSSPSSSSSSFSSDTDFRGL
-612 GLDSILAVRLR
+612 GLDSIRAVRLR

-637 LAFDFPTPRAV
+637 LTFDFPTPRAV
-648 AHVLAEQEDPS
+648 AHVLAEQDEPAS
-659 LEDPSREEP
+659 EEP
-668 SREKLSREEPWE
+668 RET
-680 IPADGPDP
+680 PADGADP
-688 VAIVAMACRLPGGAD
+688 VAIIGMACRLPGGAD
-703 SPDALWELLADGT
+703 SPDALWDLLANGT
-716 DAMSPFPTDRGW
+716 DAMSGFPEDRGW
-728 DLDRLFDED
+728 DLDRLFDEN

-781 EAAWETFERAGID
+781 EAAWETFERAGLD
-794 PRSVRGTRTGVFTG
+794 PMSLKGTRTGVFTG
-808 AMDRGYGAHA
+808 AMDRGYAANA
-818 SATPSAWESML
+818 SAAPQAWESML
-829 ITGTS
+829 ITGAAGS
-834 ASAISGRIAYTYG
+834 AVSGRIAYTYG

-871 SLRSGETDL
+871 SLRSGESDL

-890 TPAPFAHFSRLRA
+890 TPAPFAQFSRLRA

-928 LLLERLSDARRNG
+928 LLLERLSDARRKG
-941 HPVLALVRGS
+941 HRVLALVRGS

-973 IREALA
+973 IRQALA
-979 DAGLTPR
+979 DAGLTPQE
-986 DVDAVEGHGTGTP
+986 VDAVEGHGTGTP
-999 LGDPIEAQAL
+999 LGDPIEAGAL

-1015 QRSEERPLW
+1015 DRPEGRQLW

-1032 GHTQAAAGVV
+1032 GHTQAAAGVA
-1042 GVIKTVLALRHGVL
+1042 GVIKTVLALRHGIL

-1086 RESGI
+1086 RQSGR

-1111 EEAPGKEAPGEE
+1111 EEAPGEEREAEGPASEAPEE
-1123 TAERAGGAPGE
+1123 TRRVSGTARN
-1134 VPEEVRHESGAGGT
+1134 PEPADAT
-1148 SDTGPGGPEAAGDAA
+1148 S

-1182 LAEHVTADPGLRA
+1182 LAEQVSADPGLRA
-1195 RDVAHAL
+1195 QDVAHSL
-1202 ATTRALHRHRAVIS
+1202 ATTRTLHRYRAVVS
-1216 GSDRAQLLS
+1216 APDRAQLLS
-1225 MTAQFGRGERTAG
+1225 TTAEFGRGERTAG

-1245 PGGPAFV
+1245 PGGLAFV

-1258 QRGGMGREAAEAFPV
+1258 QRNGMGRAAAEAFPV

-1289 ARPLTSVMWAAPGSQ
+1289 ARPLTSVMWAAPGSE

-1316 PALFAVQVAL
+1316 PAVFAVQVAL
-1326 YRLFESWGV
+1326 YRLFESWGLA
-1335 VPGHLV
+1335 PDHLV
-1341 GHSVGEISAAHVTG
+1341 GHSIGEISAAHVAG
-1355 VLSLQDAC
+1355 VLGLRDAC
-1363 TLVAARSRLM
+1363 TLVATRSRLM
-1373 GALPP
+1373 GALRP
-1378 GGAMV
+1378 GGAMLAV
-1383 AARITEAEVTPWLA
+1383 RITEAEVAPWLA
-1397 EVTDSVSIAAV
+1397 ERTDAVSVAAV
-1408 NGPHSLVLSGAEAPL
+1408 NGPHSLVLAGAESPL
-1423 AALTDRL
+1423 AALADEL

-1436 TRKLMV
+1436 TRRIAMSV
-1442 STAPHSPL
+1442 AAHSPL

-1456 EFRVVARTL
+1456 EFRAVVRTL

-1470 AVPLVST
+1470 AVPILST
-1477 VTGRPLTGEE
+1477 VTGRPLTGED

-1499 QSVRFEDAIG
+1499 QSVRFKDAIG
-1509 RLRDEHVT
+1509 RLRDQRVT

-1525 PVLTPMIDEC
+1525 PALTPMIDEC
-1535 LEPAGPQPGV
+1535 LESADPPLGT

-1551 RAGVPERHA
+1551 RAGVAERQA
-1560 LLTAVARVHAH
+1560 LLTAAAQMHAH
-1571 GVPVDWDAVLP
+1571 GAPVDWDAVLP

-1591 YAFQRRRFWLAPAPM
+1591 YAFQRRRFWLASAPAGP
-1606 TAVGSAGPVGSAGD
+1606 AADGGSAGN
-1620 GGVADAA
+1620 
-1627 ASEGVA
+1627 
-1633 VTAVAAGG
+1633 AVAAGT
-1641 VVAAGEEPPGLEARL
+1641 VTAGEEPPGLEARL
-1656 SGLDDAEQ
+1656 SGLDDHEQ
-1664 DALVLALVLAET
+1664 DAHVLALVLAET

-1682 QETGGEETGGEEPSD
+1682 QAPHDDG
-1697 ADGNRTFKELGIGS
+1697 GNRPFKEMGINS

-1718 NRLIAATDLRLPS
+1718 NRLIAATDLRLPA
-1731 TLVYDYPTPNAI
+1731 TLVYDHPTPNAV

-1752 RPTAPA
+1752 RPATPA
-1758 RDVSSVVAELESLV
+1758 RDVASVVAELESLL
-1772 TAGAEVSAE
+1772 TAGAEVSEE
-1781 TVARLRAVARWK
+1781 TAARLKAVTAEGAVATV
-1793 AEASEATGSGEGTG
+1793 TG
-1807 ANPGGTPDLAPGGAL
+1807 PGGTL
-1822 DLASASD
+1822 DLTSASD
-1829 EELFRLMDAGS
+1829 EELFRLMDAES

>member
-1 MVPVHTADYTIQPPA
+1 MVPVHADDYVIGAPA
-16 DAAHADAR
+16 DATAVP
-24 GGRTLPE
+24 GGHTLPE
-31 VFETAVESVPDA
+31 VFASA
-43 VAVVDGDR
+43 VAAAPDTVALVDGDR

-59 EDVGALARGLQES
+59 ADVDALARGLQES
-72 GVAPGDVVAVRLPNC
+72 GVAPGDVVAARLPNC
-87 WELQT
+87 WEFAT
-92 LHLAVAAIGAVL
+92 LHLAVAAVGAVL
-104 LPVHQG
+104 LPVHQD
-110 TTPPEVRALLTRA
+110 TTALELQALLTRT
-123 EPVLLVLSASGSESP
+123 EPVLLVLTASGDEGA
-138 ATARSLLESVPS
+138 ATARSLLKSVPS
-150 LRGVLVAGEPETGCE
+150 LRGVLLAGTP
-165 KAEETADEEAEGEEP
+165 EGERGAPEI
-180 GVGSLDGL
+180 GSLDGL
-188 LAAWAGR
+188 LTAWTGSE
-195 GPRPVDVT
+195 PQPVDVT
-203 PDMPLVL
+203 PDMPLAL
-210 VPSSGT
+210 IPSSGT
-216 ASARP
+216 TSARP

-227 HDGLLSNTV
+227 HDGLLSNTA

-254 PMTHLFGLQAMHAA
+254 PMTHLFGLQALHAA
-268 LFAARRQVLFAGW
+268 LFAACGQVLLTGW
-281 DVNRFLEL
+281 DTDRFLEL
-289 AREHDPRVVF
+289 ARQHDPRVVF
-299 AVPAQLRDV
+299 AVPAQLRD
-308 VARLARTGEPTGFTP
+308 AIGRLARTHEPAGFTP
-323 YQVRTAGAAVAPALA
+323 HQVRTAGAAIAPALA
-338 AQVRTVLG
+338 AQVRAALD
-346 CELVVV
+346 CDLVAV

-358 GTGTRTRAHDPDGSV
+358 GTGTRTRTGDPDGSV
-373 GVPVSGVDVRVVD
+373 GTPVEGVDVRVVD
-386 EHGGVCAPGVTGV
+386 EDGELCAAGE

-411 RGYFGEPELTRAALT
+411 RGYFREPELTRSALT
-426 DDGWLRT
+426 EDGWLRT
-433 GDLAAIGADGV
+433 GDVAALGADGV
-444 VVLHGRADELI
+444 VVLHGRAAEQI
-455 NTGGRKFSATEVE
+455 TTGGRTFSGTEVE
-468 GLLANLAGLGPLA
+468 ALLAGLAGLGPLA

-498 TDHTDRTIGL
+498 TGHADRTIGL

-536 LSPAGKLDRRA
+536 LTAAGKLDRRA
-547 LKGLL
+547 LKWLLTGL
-552 AGLEAVTVP
+552 APVSVP
-561 ARLGAIPPY
+561 ARPGAVPPD
-570 TAEEALDLVRDCV
+570 TAEEALELVRDCV
-583 GRLLGNDGTAVPFS
+583 GHVLGDGAPATP
-597 PDTDSFSPDTDFRRL
+597 FSPDTDFRRL
-612 GLDSILAVRLR
+612 GLDSVLAVRLR

-648 AHVLAEQEDPS
+648 AHVLSGQ
-659 LEDPSREEP
+659 EEP
-668 SREKLSREEPWE
+668 SVKEPWRA
-680 IPADGPDP
+680 PADDADP
-688 VAIVAMACRLPGGAD
+688 VAIVGMACRLPGGAD
-703 SPDALWELLADGT
+703 SPDALWDLLTDGT
-716 DAMSPFPTDRGW
+716 DAMSGFPDDRGW

-794 PRSVRGTRTGVFTG
+794 PASLKGTRTGVFTG
-808 AMDRGYGAHA
+808 AMDRGYAAA
-818 SATPSAWESML
+818 SAAPSAWESML
-829 ITGTS
+829 ITGTAGS
-834 ASAISGRIAYTYG
+834 AVSGRIAYTYG

-903 LSPDSRSMAYAD
+903 LSPEARAMAYAD

-973 IREALA
+973 IRQALA

-1015 QRSEERPLW
+1015 ERPRERPLW

-1032 GHTQAAAGVV
+1032 GHTQAAAGVA

-1056 PRTLHVD
+1056 PGTLHVD

-1068 VDWSAGSVRLLT
+1068 VNWSAGAVRLLT
-1080 EARPWP
+1080 EPRPWP
-1086 RESGI
+1086 RESGRA
-1091 TRRAGVSSFGL
+1091 RRAGVSSFGL

-1111 EEAPGKEAPGEE
+1111 EEAPGGETE
-1123 TAERAGGAPGE
+1123 G
-1134 VPEEVRHESGAGGT
+1134 
-1148 SDTGPGGPEAAGDAA
+1148 AAGASGTADASGPA
-1163 APWVLSARSRAA
+1163 DDTAVPWVLSARSRTA
-1175 LRAQARR
+1175 LRAQAQR
-1182 LAEHVTADPGLRA
+1182 LAEHVATVPGLRA
-1195 RDVAHAL
+1195 QDVAHAL
-1202 ATTRALHRHRAVIS
+1202 ATTRTLHRHRAVIS
-1216 GSDRAQLLS
+1216 GPGRAQLLAA
-1225 MTAQFGRGERTAG
+1225 TAQFGNGERAAG
-1238 VTPHESA
+1238 ATLHDAA
-1245 PGGPAFV
+1245 PGGLAFV

-1258 QRGGMGREAAEAFPV
+1258 QRNGMGRAAAEAFPV
-1273 FGQALRE
+1273 FGQALRD

-1289 ARPLTSVMWAAPGSQ
+1289 PRPLTSVMWAAPGSE
-1304 EAALLDDTTYTQ
+1304 EAALLDETTYTQ

-1335 VPGHLV
+1335 VPDHLV

-1355 VLSLQDAC
+1355 VLSLQDAG

-1383 AARITEAEVTPWLA
+1383 AVRITEDEVAPWLT
-1397 EVTDSVSIAAV
+1397 ELTDTVSIAAV

-1430 AAAGHK
+1430 SAAGHK
-1436 TRKLMV
+1436 SRRLLV

-1456 EFRVVARTL
+1456 EFRAVVRTL
-1465 SYAAP
+1465 AYAAP

-1487 ARDPDHW
+1487 VRDPEHW

-1499 QSVRFEDAIG
+1499 QSVRFKDAID
-1509 RLRDEHVT
+1509 RVLDERGT

-1535 LEPAGPQPGV
+1535 LESADPGSGA

-1551 RAGVPERHA
+1551 RTGVPERDA

-1571 GVPVDWDAVLP
+1571 GTAVDWDAVLP

-1591 YAFQRRRFWLAPAPM
+1591 YAFQRRRFWLAPAPAGAAV
-1606 TAVGSAGPVGSAGD
+1606 TAAAP
-1620 GGVADAA
+1620 DAA
-1627 ASEGVA
+1627 AGQP
-1633 VTAVAAGG
+1633 AA
-1641 VVAAGEEPPGLEARL
+1641 EEPGSLGARL
-1656 SGLDDAEQ
+1656 ATLEDAEQ
-1664 DALVLALVLAET
+1664 NACVLALVLAET

-1682 QETGGEETGGEEPSD
+1682 RELRD
-1697 ADGNRTFKELGIGS
+1697 AEAGHTFKELGVTS
-1711 LNAVELR
+1711 VSAVELR
-1718 NRLIAATDLRLPS
+1718 NRLIEATDLRLPA
-1731 TLVYDYPTPNAI
+1731 TLVYDHPTPHAV

-1752 RPTAPA
+1752 RPAAPA
-1758 RDVSSVVAELESLV
+1758 RDVASVVAELESLLA
-1772 TAGAEVSAE
+1772 AGAEVSEE
-1781 TVARLRAVARWK
+1781 TAARLKAVTA
-1793 AEASEATGSGEGTG
+1793 GSGGDSDADSG
-1807 ANPGGTPDLAPGGAL
+1807 AAL
-1822 DLASASD
+1822 DLTSASD
-1829 EELFRLMDAGS
+1829 EELFRLMDGGR

>member
-1 MVPVHTADYTIQPPA
+1 MIQPPA
-16 DAAHADAR
+16 EAAEVL
-24 GGRTLPE
+24 GGHTLPK
-31 VFETAVESVPDA
+31 VFEAAVGTAPDA

-51 SWTWARWR
+51 SWTWTQWR
-59 EDVGALARGLQES
+59 ADVDALARGLQET
-72 GVAPGDVVAVRLPNC
+72 GVAPGDVVAARLPNC
-87 WELQT
+87 WQLQT
-92 LHLAVAAIGAVL
+92 LHLAVAAVGAVL

-110 TTPPEVRALLTRA
+110 TTTAEVRALLTRA
-123 EPVLLVLSASGSESP
+123 EPVLLVLSASGSESA
-138 ATARSLLESVPS
+138 ATGRSLLESVPS
-150 LRGVLVAGEPETGCE
+150 LRGVLLAGEPETE
-165 KAEETADEEAEGEEP
+165 SEEP
-180 GVGSLDGL
+180 GVASLDGL
-188 LAAWAGR
+188 LAAWAGN

-203 PDMPLVL
+203 PDMPLAL
-210 VPSSGT
+210 IPSSGT
-216 ASARP
+216 TSARP

-227 HDGLLSNTV
+227 HDGLLSNTA

-242 ADAFA
+242 ADAFG

-254 PMTHLFGLQAMHAA
+254 PMTHLFGLQAMHSA
-268 LFAARRQVLFAGW
+268 LFAAGRQVLLTAW
-281 DVNRFLEL
+281 DPDRFLEL

-308 VARLARTGEPTGFTP
+308 VARLAGTDGPAGFAP
-323 YQVRTAGAAVAPALA
+323 HQVRTAGAAVAPALA
-338 AQVRTVLG
+338 VRIRAALD

-358 GTGTRTRAHDPDGSV
+358 GTGTRTRAHHPDGSV
-373 GVPVSGVDVRVVD
+373 GEPVAGVAVRVVD
-386 EHGGVCAPGVTGV
+386 EAGEVCAAGGT
-399 RGELQYRGPGLF
+399 GELQYRGPGLF
-411 RGYFGEPELTRAALT
+411 RGYFREPEPTRSALT

-433 GDLAAIGADGV
+433 GDIAAVDADGV
-444 VVLHGRADELI
+444 VILHGRAAEVID
-455 NTGGRKFSATEVE
+455 TGGRTFLATEVE
-468 GLLANLAGLGPLA
+468 DLLADLAGLGPLA
-481 VAGAPDD
+481 VVGAPDD

-498 TDHTDRTIGL
+498 TGRADRTIGL
-508 SEVTAFL
+508 TEVTAFL

-526 LELVTVRELP
+526 LELLTVRELP

-547 LKGLL
+547 LGSLL
-552 AGLEAVTVP
+552 ADPAAIPVP
-561 ARLGAIPPY
+561 ARPGAAPPC
-570 TAEEALDLVRDCV
+570 TVQEALELVRDCV
-583 GRLLGNDGTAVPFS
+583 GQVLGDGGTAVPFA
-597 PDTDSFSPDTDFRRL
+597 PDTDFRRL
-612 GLDSILAVRLR
+612 GLDSVHAVRLR

-629 TGLPLPVT
+629 TGLALPVT
-637 LAFDFPTPRAV
+637 LAFDFPDPRAV
-648 AHVLAEQEDPS
+648 AHVLAEQENASP
-659 LEDPSREEP
+659 EEP
-668 SREKLSREEPWE
+668 PQT
-680 IPADGPDP
+680 PADDADP
-688 VAIVAMACRLPGGAD
+688 VAIIGMACRLPGGVD
-703 SPDALWELLADGT
+703 SPDALWALLADGT
-716 DAMSPFPTDRGW
+716 DAMSGFPDDRGW
-728 DLDRLFDED
+728 DLERLFDED

-749 GFLHDA
+749 GFLHEA

-794 PRSVRGTRTGVFTG
+794 PRTLKGTRTGVFTG
-808 AMDRGYGAHA
+808 AMDRGYGANA

-829 ITGTS
+829 ITGAS
-834 ASAISGRIAYTYG
+834 GSAISGRIAYTYG

-871 SLRSGETDL
+871 SLRSGESSL

-890 TPAPFAHFSRLRA
+890 NPTPFAHFSRLRA

-941 HPVLALVRGS
+941 HRVLAVVRGS

-973 IREALA
+973 IRQALA
-979 DAGLTPR
+979 DAGLTPA

-1015 QRSEERPLW
+1015 ERPESRPLW

-1042 GVIKTVLALRHGVL
+1042 GVIKTVLALRHHVL

-1063 APSAK
+1063 TPTAK

-1080 EARPWP
+1080 EAQAWP
-1086 RESGI
+1086 QGSGP

-1111 EEAPGKEAPGEE
+1111 EEAPDEVGGTEGAPSAAPE
-1123 TAERAGGAPGE
+1123 AERNASGTAP
-1134 VPEEVRHESGAGGT
+1134 A
-1148 SDTGPGGPEAAGDAA
+1148 PEAADDTA

-1182 LAEHVTADPGLRA
+1182 LAEHVGADPGLSA
-1195 RDVAHAL
+1195 QDVAHAL
-1202 ATTRALHRHRAVIS
+1202 ATTRALHPHRAVVS
-1216 GSDRAQLLS
+1216 GFDRAHLLS
-1225 MTAQFGRGERTAG
+1225 ATAEFGRGERTAA
-1238 VTPHESA
+1238 VTPHDSV
-1245 PGGPAFV
+1245 PGGLAVV
-1252 FSGQGS
+1252 FPGQGS
-1258 QRGGMGREAAEAFPV
+1258 QRNGMGREAAGKFPV
-1273 FGQALRE
+1273 FGRALDE

-1289 ARPLTSVMWAAPGSQ
+1289 PRPLKSVMWAAPDSE

-1316 PALFAVQVAL
+1316 PALFAVEVAL

-1335 VPGHLV
+1335 VPDQLV
-1341 GHSVGEISAAHVTG
+1341 GHSVGEIAAAHVTG
-1355 VLSLQDAC
+1355 VLGLQDAC

-1373 GALPP
+1373 GELPL

-1383 AARITEAEVTPWLA
+1383 AVRITEAEVAPWLT
-1397 EVTDSVSIAAV
+1397 ELTDSVSIAAV
-1408 NGPHSLVLSGAEAPL
+1408 NGPHSLVLSGVEAPL
-1423 AALTDRL
+1423 IALTERL

-1436 TRKLMV
+1436 TRRITMSV
-1442 STAPHSPL
+1442 AAHSPL

-1456 EFRVVARTL
+1456 EFREVVRTL

-1470 AVPLVST
+1470 TVPIVST
-1477 VTGRPLTGEE
+1477 VTGLPLTAETV
-1487 ARDPDHW
+1487 RDPDYW

-1499 QSVRFEDAIG
+1499 QAVRFKDAVG
-1509 RLRDEHVT
+1509 RLRDEGVT

-1525 PVLTPMIDEC
+1525 AALTPMIDEC
-1535 LEPAGPQPGV
+1535 LEAGDPQPG
-1545 AVVPSL
+1545 AALVPSL
-1551 RAGVPERHA
+1551 RAGAPERHA

-1571 GVPVDWDAVLP
+1571 GAPVDWDAVLP

-1591 YAFQRRRFWLAPAPM
+1591 YAFQRRRFWLASAP
-1606 TAVGSAGPVGSAGD
+1606 GPVGAAGPAV
-1620 GGVADAA
+1620 GAGLAA
-1627 ASEGVA
+1627 ATDA
-1633 VTAVAAGG
+1633 TAAD
-1641 VVAAGEEPPGLEARL
+1641 EEPPGLEARL
-1656 SGLDDAEQ
+1656 SGLDDVAA
-1664 DALVLALVLAET
+1664 DAHVLALVLAET

-1682 QETGGEETGGEEPSD
+1682 QERVDEEGTH
-1697 ADGNRTFKELGIGS
+1697 TFKEMGINS
-1711 LNAVELR
+1711 VNAVELR
-1718 NRLIAATDLRLPS
+1718 NRLIAALDMRLPA
-1731 TLVYDYPTPNAI
+1731 TLVYDYPTPNA
-1743 VRLVRERLA
+1743 VVGLVRERLA
-1752 RPTAPA
+1752 RPAGPA
-1758 RDVSSVVAELESLV
+1758 RDVNSVVRELEALL
-1772 TAGAEVSAE
+1772 TAGAEVSEE
-1781 TVARLRAVARWK
+1781 TMARLKAAVA
-1793 AEASEATGSGEGTG
+1793 AGPAGGTGTGSGSGE
-1807 ANPGGTPDLAPGGAL
+1807 AL
-1822 DLASASD
+1822 DLTSASD
-1829 EELFRLMDAGS
+1829 EDLFRLMDGV

>member
-1 MVPVHTADYTIQPPA
+1 MVPVHTDDYAIRPPA
-16 DAAHADAR
+16 DTTHVR
-24 GGRTLPE
+24 GGFTLPE
-31 VFETAVESVPDA
+31 VFATAVESVPDA
-43 VAVVDGDR
+43 VALVDGHR
-51 SWTWARWR
+51 SWTWAQWR
-59 EDVGALARGLQES
+59 ADVDALARGLQES
-72 GVAPGDVVAVRLPNC
+72 GIAPGDVVAVRLPNC
-87 WELQT
+87 WELVS
-92 LHLAVAAIGAVL
+92 LHLAVAAAGAVL
-104 LPVHQG
+104 LPIHQD
-110 TTPPEVRALLTRA
+110 TPSPEVHALLTRA
-123 EPVLLVLSASGSESP
+123 EPVLLVLSASGSESE

-150 LRGVLVAGEPETGCE
+150 LRGVLMAGAPEARGQDPE
-165 KAEETADEEAEGEEP
+165 
-180 GVGSLDGL
+180 VGSLDGL
-188 LAAWAGR
+188 LAAWAGS

-203 PDMPLVL
+203 PDMPLAL

-216 ASARP
+216 VSARP
-221 KLCVHS
+221 QLCVHS
-227 HDGLLSNTV
+227 HDGLLSNTA

-242 ADAFA
+242 AGAFD
-247 GTVLTAC
+247 GPVLTAC
-254 PMTHLFGLQAMHAA
+254 PMTHLFGLQSLHAA
-268 LFAARRQVLFAGW
+268 LFAACPQVLLTGW
-281 DVNRFLEL
+281 DVDRFLEL
-289 AREHDPRVVF
+289 AREHAPRVVF

-308 VARLARTGEPTGFTP
+308 TARLARTDEPAGFTP
-323 YQVRTAGAAVAPALA
+323 SQVRTAGAAVAPALA
-338 AQVRTVLG
+338 VQVRAVLG
-346 CELVVV
+346 CELVVA

-358 GTGTRTRAHDPDGSV
+358 GTGTRTRTHDPDGSV
-373 GVPVSGVDVRVVD
+373 GVPVGGVEVRVVD
-386 EHGGVCAPGVTGV
+386 EHGDVCAAGG

-411 RGYFGEPELTRAALT
+411 RGYFREPELTRSALA

-433 GDLAAIGADGV
+433 GDLATIGADGV
-444 VVLHGRADELI
+444 VVLHGRAADLI
-455 NTGGRKFSATEVE
+455 NSGGRKFSAPEVE
-468 GLLANLAGLGPLA
+468 GLLSGLAGLGPLA

-498 TDHTDRTIGL
+498 TDRADSTIGL

-515 RRLGLA
+515 RRVGLA

-536 LSPAGKLDRRA
+536 LSPAGKLDRGA
-547 LKGLL
+547 LRRLL
-552 AGLEAVTVP
+552 AGLEAVSVP
-561 ARLGAIPPY
+561 ARLGAVPPC
-570 TAEEALDLVRDCV
+570 TAEEALELVRDCV
-583 GRLLGNDGTAVPFS
+583 GRVLRSGAAVPFS
-597 PDTDSFSPDTDFRRL
+597 PDKDFFSPDKDFRQL
-612 GLDSILAVRLR
+612 GLDSLHAVRLR

-629 TGLPLPVT
+629 TGLPLPAT
-637 LAFDFPTPRAV
+637 LAFDSPTPRAV
-648 AHVLAEQEDPS
+648 ARVLAEQEDP
-659 LEDPSREEP
+659 LQEQPSQEEP
-668 SREKLSREEPWE
+668 REV
-680 IPADGPDP
+680 PAGGAGADP

-703 SPDALWELLADGT
+703 SPDALWELLADST

-755 GDFDAGFFG
+755 GGFDAGFFG

-781 EAAWETFERAGID
+781 EASWETFERAGID
-794 PRSVRGTRTGVFTG
+794 PQSLKGTRTGVFTG
-808 AMDRGYGAHA
+808 AMDRGYASHA
-818 SATPSAWESML
+818 SAAPSAWESIL
-829 ITGTS
+829 ITGT
-834 ASAISGRIAYTYG
+834 AGSAISGRIAYTYG

-941 HPVLALVRGS
+941 HRVLALVRGS

-973 IREALA
+973 IRQALT
-979 DAGLTPR
+979 DAGLTPQ

-1015 QRSEERPLW
+1015 RRPEEQPLW

-1063 APSAK
+1063 APSAA
-1068 VDWSAGSVRLLT
+1068 VDWSAGAVRLLT

-1086 RESGI
+1086 RESGR

-1111 EEAPGKEAPGEE
+1111 EEAPREEAEGTEPSGD
-1123 TAERAGGAPGE
+1123 TVPAE
-1134 VPEEVRHESGAGGT
+1134 
-1148 SDTGPGGPEAAGDAA
+1148 A

-1182 LAEHVTADPGLRA
+1182 LAEQVAADPGLPA
-1195 RDVAHAL
+1195 QDVAHAL
-1202 ATTRALHRHRAVIS
+1202 ATSRTLHRHRAVVT

-1225 MTAQFGRGERTAG
+1225 AAQRFGRGERTAG
-1238 VTPHESA
+1238 VTLDDSA
-1245 PGGPAFV
+1245 PGGLAFV

-1258 QRGGMGREAAEAFPV
+1258 QRSGMGREAAEAFPV
-1273 FGQALRE
+1273 FGQALGE

-1289 ARPLTSVMWAAPGSQ
+1289 ARPLTSVMWAAPDSD
-1304 EAALLDDTTYTQ
+1304 EAARLDDTTYTQ

-1335 VPGHLV
+1335 VPDHLV

-1355 VLSLQDAC
+1355 VLGLQDAC

-1383 AARITEAEVTPWLA
+1383 AVRITQAEVTPWLA
-1397 EVTDSVSIAAV
+1397 ELAEEVSIAAV

-1423 AALTDRL
+1423 VALTDQL

-1436 TRKLMV
+1436 IRRLMV

-1456 EFRVVARTL
+1456 EFRAVVRTL

-1470 AVPLVST
+1470 AVPLIST

-1487 ARDPDHW
+1487 ARDPEHW

-1499 QSVRFEDAIG
+1499 QSVRFKDAIG
-1509 RLRDEHVT
+1509 RLRDERVT

-1525 PVLTPMIDEC
+1525 PALTPMIDEC
-1535 LEPAGPQPGV
+1535 LESADPQPGTV
-1545 AVVPSL
+1545 VVPSL
-1551 RAGVPERHA
+1551 RAGVAERDA
-1560 LLTAVARVHAH
+1560 LLTAVARVHTH

-1582 GARPVALPT
+1582 GARSVALPT
-1591 YAFQRRRFWLAPAPM
+1591 YAFQRRRFWLASAPVSP
-1606 TAVGSAGPVGSAGD
+1606 TAD
-1620 GGVADAA
+1620 GGFAGTAD
-1627 ASEGVA
+1627 
-1633 VTAVAAGG
+1633 TADGT
-1641 VVAAGEEPPGLEARL
+1641 AAGEEPLGLEARL
-1656 SGLDDAEQ
+1656 SGLDEAEQ

-1682 QETGGEETGGEEPSD
+1682 QETQGEGPHGE
-1697 ADGNRTFKELGIGS
+1697 DGNRTFKEIGINS

-1718 NRLIAATDLRLPS
+1718 NRLIAATDIRLPA
-1731 TLVYDYPTPNAI
+1731 TLVYDYPTPKAV

-1752 RPTAPA
+1752 RPASPA
-1758 RDVSSVVAELESLV
+1758 RDVAAVVAELESLL
-1772 TAGAEVSAE
+1772 TAGAEVSEE
-1781 TVARLRAVARWK
+1781 TVARLKAVTAVP
-1793 AEASEATGSGEGTG
+1793 TGSGSGTG
-1807 ANPGGTPDLAPGGAL
+1807 VGSGGAL
-1822 DLASASD
+1822 DLVSASD
-1829 EELFRLMDAGS
+1829 EELFRLMDADR

>member
-1 MVPVHTADYTIQPPA
+1 MVPVHTDDYAIQPPA
-16 DAAHADAR
+16 DTAH
-24 GGRTLPE
+24 GGGGFTLPA
-31 VFETAVESVPDA
+31 VFEAAVESAPDA
-43 VAVVDGDR
+43 VALVDGHR
-51 SWTWARWR
+51 SWTWAQWR
-59 EDVGALARGLQES
+59 ADVDALARGLQES
-72 GVAPGDVVAVRLPNC
+72 GIAPGDVVAVRLPNC
-87 WELQT
+87 GRFPT
-92 LHLAVAAIGAVL
+92 LHLAVAAVGAVL
-104 LPVHQG
+104 LPIHQG
-110 TTPPEVRALLTRA
+110 TPLPEVDALLTRA
-123 EPVLLVLSASGSESP
+123 EPALLVLSAAGSDGL

-150 LRGVLVAGEPETGCE
+150 LRGVLLAGASETGSRDPSE
-165 KAEETADEEAEGEEP
+165 VGSQDP

-188 LAAWAGR
+188 LAAWAGS

-216 ASARP
+216 VSARP

-227 HDGLLSNTV
+227 HDGLLSNTA

-242 ADAFA
+242 ADAFD
-247 GTVLTAC
+247 GPVLTAC
-254 PMTHLFGLQAMHAA
+254 PMTHLFGLQSLHAA
-268 LFAARRQVLFAGW
+268 LFAACTQVLLTGW
-281 DVNRFLEL
+281 DVDRFLEQ
-289 AREHDPRVVF
+289 AREHGPRVVF

-308 VARLARTGEPTGFTP
+308 VTRLARTGEPAGFTP

-338 AQVRTVLG
+338 VRVRAVLD

-358 GTGTRTRAHDPDGSV
+358 GTGTRTRAHHPDGCV
-373 GVPVSGVDVRVVD
+373 GEPVSGVDVRVVD
-386 EHGGVCAPGVTGV
+386 EHGQECAADE

-411 RGYFGEPELTRAALT
+411 RGYFREPELTRSALT

-433 GDLAAIGADGV
+433 GDLATVDADGV
-444 VVLHGRADELI
+444 VVLHGRAAELI
-455 NTGGRKFSATEVE
+455 NTGGRKFSAGEVE
-468 GLLANLAGLGPLA
+468 GLLSGFTDLGPLA
-481 VAGAPDD
+481 VVGAPDD

-498 TDHTDRTIGL
+498 TDHADGTIGL

-536 LSPAGKLDRRA
+536 FSPAGKLDRGA
-547 LKGLL
+547 LKRLL
-552 AGLEAVTVP
+552 ANLAEVSVP
-561 ARLGAIPPY
+561 ARLGAVPPY

-583 GRLLGNDGTAVPFS
+583 GRVLRYGGAAVPFP
-597 PDTDSFSPDTDFRRL
+597 PDKDFFSPDKDFRQL
-612 GLDSILAVRLR
+612 GLDSIGAVRLR

-629 TGLPLPVT
+629 TGLPLPAT
-637 LAFDFPTPRAV
+637 LAFDSPTPRAV
-648 AHVLAEQEDPS
+648 ARVLAEQE
-659 LEDPSREEP
+659 EP
-668 SREKLSREEPWE
+668 SQDEPREN
-680 IPADGPDP
+680 PADGADP
-688 VAIVAMACRLPGGAD
+688 VAIVGMACRLPGGAD

-737 PDRPGTS
+737 ADRPGTS

-794 PRSVRGTRTGVFTG
+794 PQSLRGSRTGVFTG
-808 AMDRGYGAHA
+808 AMDRGYGTSA
-818 SATPSAWESML
+818 SAAPSAWESML
-829 ITGTS
+829 ITGTAGS
-834 ASAISGRIAYTYG
+834 AVSGRIAYTYG

-941 HPVLALVRGS
+941 HRVLALVRGS

-973 IREALA
+973 IRQALA
-979 DAGLTPR
+979 DAGLTPQ

-1015 QRSEERPLW
+1015 QRPVERPLW
-1024 LGSVKSNI
+1024 LGSVKSNF

-1056 PRTLHVD
+1056 PQTLHVD

-1086 RESGI
+1086 RESGR

-1111 EEAPGKEAPGEE
+1111 EEAPGEAAAG
-1123 TAERAGGAPGE
+1123 ARAE
-1134 VPEEVRHESGAGGT
+1134 VPEEARCASSPARL
-1148 SDTGPGGPEAAGDAA
+1148 PEPSGDAA

-1175 LRAQARR
+1175 LRAQALR
-1182 LAEHVTADPGLRA
+1182 LADQVAADPGLRA
-1195 RDVAHAL
+1195 QDVAHAL
-1202 ATTRALHRHRAVIS
+1202 ATSRTLHRHRAVVS
-1216 GSDRAQLLS
+1216 GSDRAQML
-1225 MTAQFGRGERTAG
+1225 AAAKRFGLGERTAG
-1238 VTPHESA
+1238 VTPDDSA
-1245 PGGPAFV
+1245 PGLLAFV

-1258 QRGGMGREAAEAFPV
+1258 QRSGMGRAAAEAFPV
-1273 FGQALRE
+1273 FGRALGE

-1289 ARPLTSVMWAAPGSQ
+1289 TRPLTSVMWAAPGSE
-1304 EAALLDDTTYTQ
+1304 EAARLDDTTYTQ

-1335 VPGHLV
+1335 VPDQLV
-1341 GHSVGEISAAHVTG
+1341 GHSVGEISAAHVAG
-1355 VLSLQDAC
+1355 VLGLRDAC

-1383 AARITEAEVTPWLA
+1383 AVRITEPEVTPWLA
-1397 EVTDSVSIAAV
+1397 ELTDEVSIAAV
-1408 NGPHSLVLSGAEAPL
+1408 NGPHSLVLAGAEAPL
-1423 AALTDRL
+1423 VALTDRL

-1436 TRKLMV
+1436 TRRLMV

-1456 EFRVVARTL
+1456 EFRAVVRTL

-1499 QSVRFEDAIG
+1499 QSVRFKDAIG
-1509 RLRDEHVT
+1509 RLRDERVT

-1525 PVLTPMIDEC
+1525 PALTPMIDEC
-1535 LEPAGPQPGV
+1535 LESADGQPGT
-1545 AVVPSL
+1545 ALVPSL
-1551 RAGVPERHA
+1551 RAGVPERDA
-1560 LLTAVARVHAH
+1560 LLTAVARVHAQ

-1591 YAFQRRRFWLAPAPM
+1591 YAFQRRRFWLASAPA
-1606 TAVGSAGPVGSAGD
+1606 GSAGPTAD
-1620 GGVADAA
+1620 GGFAGVAD
-1627 ASEGVA
+1627 
-1633 VTAVAAGG
+1633 TADGT
-1641 VVAAGEEPPGLEARL
+1641 AAGEEPPGLEARL
-1656 SGLDDAEQ
+1656 SGLDEAEQ
-1664 DALVLALVLAET
+1664 HALVLALVLAET

-1682 QETGGEETGGEEPSD
+1682 QETPGEEPH
-1697 ADGNRTFKELGIGS
+1697 GEEGHRTFKEMGINS

-1718 NRLIAATDLRLPS
+1718 NRLIAATDLRLPA
-1731 TLVYDYPTPNAI
+1731 TLVYDYPTPKAV

-1752 RPTAPA
+1752 RPASPA
-1758 RDVSSVVAELESLV
+1758 RDVASVVAELESLL
-1772 TAGAEVSAE
+1772 TAGAEVSEE
-1781 TVARLRAVARWK
+1781 TAARLKAVTAV
-1793 AEASEATGSGEGTG
+1793 STGTTGSGSGTG
-1807 ANPGGTPDLAPGGAL
+1807 AGSGGAL
-1822 DLASASD
+1822 DLVSASD
-1829 EELFRLMDAGS
+1829 EELFRLMDAES

>member
-1 MVPVHTADYTIQPPA
+1 MKPPA
-16 DAAHADAR
+16 DAADVL
-24 GGRTLPE
+24 GGGFTLPE
-31 VFETAVESVPDA
+31 VFEAAVGSAPDA

-51 SWTWARWR
+51 SWTWAQWR
-59 EDVGALARGLQES
+59 ADVAALARGLQES
-72 GVAPGDVVAVRLPNC
+72 GVAPGDVVAVHLPNC

-92 LHLAVAAIGAVL
+92 LHLAVAAVGAVL
-104 LPVHQG
+104 LPVHHG
-110 TTPPEVRALLTRA
+110 TTAPEVHALLTRA
-123 EPVLLVLSASGSESP
+123 EPVLLVLSASGSESE

-150 LRGVLVAGEPETGCE
+150 LRGALMAGALEAGREEPGVGSL
-165 KAEETADEEAEGEEP
+165 EAGRQEP

-188 LAAWAGR
+188 LTAWAGS

-203 PDMPLVL
+203 PDLPLVL
-210 VPSSGT
+210 IPSSGT

-227 HDGLLSNTV
+227 HDGLLSNTA

-242 ADAFA
+242 ADAFD

-268 LFAARRQVLFAGW
+268 LFAACGQVMLTGW
-281 DVNRFLEL
+281 DVDRFLEL
-289 AREHDPRVVF
+289 AREHEPRVVF

-308 VARLARTGEPTGFTP
+308 VARLAETDEPAGFGP

-338 AQVRTVLG
+338 VQVRAVLD

-358 GTGTRTRAHDPDGSV
+358 GTGTRTRIHDPDGSV
-373 GVPVSGVDVRVVD
+373 GGPVSGVDVRVVD
-386 EHGGVCAPGVTGV
+386 EHGEVCAAGTT
-399 RGELQYRGPGLF
+399 GELQYRGPGLF
-411 RGYFGEPELTRAALT
+411 LGYFREPELTRSALT
-426 DDGWLRT
+426 EDGWLRT

-444 VVLHGRADELI
+444 VVVRGRASELI

-468 GLLANLAGLGPLA
+468 GLLAGLAGLGPLA
-481 VAGAPDD
+481 VVGAPDD

-498 TDHTDRTIGL
+498 TDRADRTIGL
-508 SEVTAFL
+508 TEVTAFL
-515 RRLGLA
+515 RRLAVA

-526 LELVTVRELP
+526 LELVTVREIP
-536 LSPAGKLDRRA
+536 LSPAGKLDRAA
-547 LKGLL
+547 LRRLL
-552 AGLEAVTVP
+552 ANLEAAPVP
-561 ARLGAIPPY
+561 ARLGAVPPY
-570 TAEEALDLVRDCV
+570 TVEEALELVRDCV
-583 GRLLGNDGTAVPFS
+583 GQVLGNGGTAVPFS
-597 PDTDSFSPDTDFRRL
+597 PETDFRRL

-623 NLLREE
+623 NLLRDE
-629 TGLPLPVT
+629 TGLPLPTT
-637 LAFDFPTPRAV
+637 LAFDFPNPRAV
-648 AHVLAEQEDPS
+648 AHVLAE
-659 LEDPSREEP
+659 REEP
-668 SREKLSREEPWE
+668 SQEGPWE
-680 IPADGPDP
+680 ISADGADP
-688 VAIVAMACRLPGGAD
+688 VAIIGMACRLPGGAD
-703 SPDALWELLADGT
+703 SPDALWDLLADGT
-716 DAMSPFPTDRGW
+716 DAMSEFPEDRGW

-794 PRSVRGTRTGVFTG
+794 PESVKGTRTGVFTG
-808 AMDRGYGAHA
+808 AMDRGYGAGA
-818 SATPSAWESML
+818 SAAPSAWESML
-829 ITGTS
+829 ITG
-834 ASAISGRIAYTYG
+834 AAGSAISGRIAYTYG

-852 LTVDT
+852 MTVDT

-903 LSPDSRSMAYAD
+903 LSPDSRSMAYAN

-928 LLLERLSDARRNG
+928 LLLERLSDAQRNG
-941 HPVLALVRGS
+941 HRVLALVRGS

-973 IREALA
+973 IRQALA
-979 DAGLTPR
+979 DAGLTPQ

-1015 QRSEERPLW
+1015 QRPEGRPLW

-1086 RESGI
+1086 RESGL

-1111 EEAPGKEAPGEE
+1111 EEAPGEDGEKDVEEAPGEDLVE
-1123 TAERAGGAPGE
+1123 ALG
-1134 VPEEVRHESGAGGT
+1134 ESGTAR
-1148 SDTGPGGPEAAGDAA
+1148 GPEPAGDAA

-1182 LAEHVTADPGLRA
+1182 LAVHVAADPGLRA
-1195 RDVAHAL
+1195 QDVAYAL
-1202 ATTRALHRHRAVIS
+1202 ATTRALHRHRAVVS
-1216 GSDRAQLLS
+1216 GSGRAQLLA
-1225 MTAQFGRGERTAG
+1225 TAAEFGCGERTAG
-1238 VTPHESA
+1238 VIPHDSA
-1245 PGGPAFV
+1245 PGGLAFV
-1252 FSGQGS
+1252 FPGQGS
-1258 QRGGMGREAAEAFPV
+1258 QRNGMGREAAEAFPV

-1289 ARPLTSVMWAAPGSQ
+1289 ARPLTSVMWAAPGSE
-1304 EAALLDDTTYTQ
+1304 EADLLDDTTYTQ

-1335 VPGHLV
+1335 VPNHLV

-1355 VLSLQDAC
+1355 VLGLQDAC
-1363 TLVAARSRLM
+1363 ALVTARSRLM

-1383 AARITEAEVTPWLA
+1383 AVRITEAEVTPWLTELA
-1397 EVTDSVSIAAV
+1397 DAVSIAAV

-1423 AALTDRL
+1423 AALTDQL

-1436 TRKLMV
+1436 SRRIV
-1442 STAPHSPL
+1442 ASVAAHSPL

-1456 EFRVVARTL
+1456 EFRAVVRTL

-1477 VTGRPLTGEE
+1477 VTGRPLTGED
-1487 ARDPDHW
+1487 AHDPDHW

-1499 QSVRFEDAIG
+1499 QSVRFKDAIG
-1509 RLRDEHVT
+1509 RLLGESVT

-1525 PVLTPMIDEC
+1525 PALTPMIDEC
-1535 LEPAGPQPGV
+1535 LESADQPGA

-1591 YAFQRRRFWLAPAPM
+1591 YAFQRRRFWLASAPVSPA
-1606 TAVGSAGPVGSAGD
+1606 GSAGPAAD
-1620 GGVADAA
+1620 GGLADVT
-1627 ASEGVA
+1627 GV
-1633 VTAVAAGG
+1633 AVAAGG
-1641 VVAAGEEPPGLEARL
+1641 MAAGEEPPGLEARL

-1682 QETGGEETGGEEPSD
+1682 QETRGEE
-1697 ADGNRTFKELGIGS
+1697 GNRTFKEMGIES
-1711 LNAVELR
+1711 VNAVELR
-1718 NRLIAATDLRLPS
+1718 NRLIAATDIRLPA
-1731 TLVYDYPTPNAI
+1731 TLMYDCPTPKAV

-1752 RPTAPA
+1752 RPNAPA
-1758 RDVSSVVAELESLV
+1758 RDVASVVAELESLL
-1772 TAGAEVSAE
+1772 TSGAKVSEE
-1781 TVARLRAVARWK
+1781 TVARLKAVTA
-1793 AEASEATGSGEGTG
+1793 GSGGGTG
-1807 ANPGGTPDLAPGGAL
+1807 TGPSGVL
-1822 DLASASD
+1822 DLTSASD
-1829 EELFRLMDAGS
+1829 EELFRLMDAES

>member
-1 MVPVHTADYTIQPPA
+1 MVPVHTDDYAIQPPT
-16 DAAHADAR
+16 DAADVP
-24 GGRTLPE
+24 GGGTLPE
-31 VFETAVESVPDA
+31 VFRTAVGSVPDA

-51 SWTWARWR
+51 SWTWAQWR
-59 EDVGALARGLQES
+59 ADVDALARGLQES

-92 LHLAVAAIGAVL
+92 LHLAVAAVGAVL
-104 LPVHQG
+104 LPLHEG
-110 TTPPEVRALLTRA
+110 TTVPEVRALLTRA
-123 EPVLLVLSASGSESP
+123 EPVLLVLSASGSQDL
-138 ATARSLLESVPS
+138 ATAGSLLKGVPS
-150 LRGVLVAGEPETGCE
+150 LRGVLLTGAAEAPAG
-165 KAEETADEEAEGEEP
+165 DP
-180 GVGSLDGL
+180 GVGSLTGL
-188 LAAWAGR
+188 LAAWAGS

-203 PDMPLVL
+203 PDLPLVL
-210 VPSSGT
+210 IPSSGT
-216 ASARP
+216 TSARP

-227 HDGLLSNTV
+227 HDGLLSNTA

-242 ADAFA
+242 ADAFT

-268 LFAARRQVLFAGW
+268 LFAACRQVLLTRW
-281 DVNRFLEL
+281 DVDRFLAL
-289 AREHDPRVVF
+289 ARAHDPRVVV
-299 AVPAQLRDV
+299 AVPTQLQDV
-308 VARLARTGEPTGFTP
+308 VARLERTGEPAGFAP
-323 YQVRTAGAAVAPALA
+323 GQVRTAGAAVAPPLA
-338 AQVRTVLG
+338 ARVRTALD

-352 WGMSEI
+352 WGMSEV

-373 GVPVSGVDVRVVD
+373 GGPVRGVELRVVD
-386 EHGGVCAPGVTGV
+386 ECGEMRAPGDA
-399 RGELQYRGPGLF
+399 GELQYRGPGLF
-411 RGYFGEPELTRAALT
+411 RGYFREPELTRSALT
-426 DDGWLRT
+426 EDGWLRT
-433 GDLAAIGADGV
+433 GDLAAIGTDGV
-444 VVLHGRADELI
+444 VVLHGRAAELI
-455 NTGGRKFSATEVE
+455 NTGGRKFPATEVE
-468 GLLANLAGLGPLA
+468 GLLAGLAGLGPLA
-481 VAGAPDD
+481 VVGAPDD

-498 TDHTDRTIGL
+498 SDRTDRTIGL

-515 RRLGLA
+515 RRQGLA

-547 LKGLL
+547 LQRRL
-552 AGLEAVTVP
+552 AGLSAVPVP
-561 ARLGAIPPY
+561 ARLGAVPPNIV
-570 TAEEALDLVRDCV
+570 EEALELVRDCV
-583 GRLLGNDGTAVPFS
+583 GRVLGQAGTAVPFS
-597 PDTDSFSPDTDFRRL
+597 PDADFRQL
-612 GLDSILAVRLR
+612 GLDSIRTVRLR

-648 AHVLAEQEDPS
+648 ARVLVEQE
-659 LEDPSREEP
+659 EP
-668 SREKLSREEPWE
+668 THEAARQV
-680 IPADGPDP
+680 PADGADP
-688 VAIVAMACRLPGGAD
+688 VAIVGMACRLPGGAD
-703 SPDALWELLADGT
+703 SPEALWDLLAGGT
-716 DAMSPFPTDRGW
+716 DAMSPFPDDRGW
-728 DLDRLFDED
+728 DLAGLFDED

-755 GDFDAGFFG
+755 GGFDAGFFG

-794 PRSVRGTRTGVFTG
+794 PGSLKGTRTGVFTG
-808 AMDRGYGAHA
+808 AMDRGYGASA
-818 SATPSAWESML
+818 SAAPSAWESML
-829 ITGTS
+829 ITGT
-834 ASAISGRIAYTYG
+834 AGSAISGRIAYTYG

-890 TPAPFAHFSRLRA
+890 NPAPFAHFSRLRA

-941 HPVLALVRGS
+941 HRVLALVRGS
-951 AVNQDGAS
+951 ATNQDGAS

-973 IREALA
+973 IRQALA
-979 DAGLTPR
+979 DAGLAPQ

-999 LGDPIEAQAL
+999 LGDPVEVQAL

-1015 QRSEERPLW
+1015 GRSGERPLW

-1042 GVIKTVLALRHGVL
+1042 GVIKAVLALHRGVL

-1063 APSAK
+1063 APSTK
-1068 VDWSAGSVRLLT
+1068 VDWSAGAVRLLT

-1086 RESGI
+1086 REGGR

-1111 EEAPGKEAPGEE
+1111 EEAPGEQAEA
-1123 TAERAGGAPGE
+1123 
-1134 VPEEVRHESGAGGT
+1134 VPEEARSAPSPTGAPEPAGGT
-1148 SDTGPGGPEAAGDAA
+1148 PT
-1163 APWVLSARSRAA
+1163 PWVLSARSRTA

-1182 LAEHVTADPGLRA
+1182 LAEHVAADPALRA
-1195 RDVAHAL
+1195 QDVAHAL
-1202 ATTRALHRHRAVIS
+1202 ATTRSLHQHRAVVS

-1225 MTAQFGRGERTAG
+1225 ITAQFGRGERAAG
-1238 VTPHESA
+1238 VVLHDSA
-1245 PGGPAFV
+1245 PGGLAFV

-1258 QRGGMGREAAEAFPV
+1258 QRNGMGREAAEAFPV
-1273 FGQALRE
+1273 FGQALHE
-1280 VCAALDPLL
+1280 VCATLDPLL
-1289 ARPLTSVMWAAPGSQ
+1289 ARPLTSVMWAAPGSE

-1326 YRLFESWGV
+1326 YRLFASWGV
-1335 VPGHLV
+1335 VPDHLV
-1341 GHSVGEISAAHVTG
+1341 GHSVGEISAAHVSG
-1355 VLSLQDAC
+1355 VLGLQDAC

-1383 AARITEAEVTPWLA
+1383 AVRIAEADVAPWLA
-1397 EVTDSVSIAAV
+1397 ELTDSVAIAAV

-1423 AALTDRL
+1423 TALADRL

-1436 TRKLMV
+1436 TRRLMV

-1450 MDPMLE
+1450 MAPMLE
-1456 EFRVVARTL
+1456 EFGEVVRTL
-1465 SYAAP
+1465 SFAAP
-1470 AVPLVST
+1470 SVPLVST

-1487 ARDPDHW
+1487 ARDPNHW

-1499 QSVRFEDAIG
+1499 QSVRFKDAID
-1509 RLRDEHVT
+1509 RLRDERVA
-1517 GFLELGAE
+1517 GFVELGAE
-1525 PVLTPMIDEC
+1525 PALTPMIDEC
-1535 LEPAGPQPGV
+1535 LESADPRPGT

-1551 RAGVPERHA
+1551 RSGVSEQHA
-1560 LLTAVARVHAH
+1560 LLTAVARMHAH

-1591 YAFQRRRFWLAPAPM
+1591 YAFQRRRFWLAP
-1606 TAVGSAGPVGSAGD
+1606 VPVGSAG
-1620 GGVADAA
+1620 GTAVAGAPGVAGAADAA
-1627 ASEGVA
+1627 DG
-1633 VTAVAAGG
+1633 TAAG
-1641 VVAAGEEPPGLEARL
+1641 AEPPALQARL
-1656 SGLDDAEQ
+1656 SGLDDTAQ

-1676 SAVLGG
+1676 SAALGG
-1682 QETGGEETGGEEPSD
+1682 QEPPDE
-1697 ADGNRTFKELGIGS
+1697 DGSRTFKELGINS

-1718 NRLIAATDLRLPS
+1718 NRLIAATDLRLPA
-1731 TLVYDYPTPNAI
+1731 TLVYDYPTPNA
-1743 VRLVRERLA
+1743 VTRLVRERLA
-1752 RPTAPA
+1752 PPAAPA
-1758 RDVSSVVAELESLV
+1758 RDVAAAVAELESLLA
-1772 TAGAEVSAE
+1772 AGAEFSAE
-1781 TVARLRAVARWK
+1781 TVARLRAVT
-1793 AEASEATGSGEGTG
+1793 ASGGGTG
-1807 ANPGGTPDLAPGGAL
+1807 ADTGGTPHTAL
-1822 DLASASD
+1822 DLASVSD
-1829 EELFRLMDAGS
+1829 EELFRLMDSES